1 MAKKK
6 DVTTDNEIF
15 VAQKLAEDELNI
27 NEINKPLE
35 MLDFKSFDNNKDL
48 LDYQQQALINA
59 FRMLVAYFRDFKEN
73 KKEFYAF
80 YQKHYSFAHCDFAK
94 KKLNPLLKSHF
105 KVENHCVSFENFIN
119 RLAFYMA
126 TGSGKTIVIIKL
138 VELLS
143 VAIRMGL
150 IPKKNIMFFSANE
163 HLIKQF
169 EKEIEKY
176 NRNKD
181 YFKQIDFKNLKSV
194 TNKDFHH
201 APKNSFIEK
210 IALFYYRADL
220 MSDEESKENLLN
232 YKDYW
237 DNGENYVILDEAH
250 KGNKTESKRQ
260 AIFSLLSLKG
270 FLFNFSATFTE
281 ESDLITAVYNLS
293 VGEWVKLGYGKE
305 SVLLKKNNLNAFKEL
320 KDLNDREKEIALLK
334 ALLLLGM
341 QKRHQ
346 TEGYFYDPLMLVFT
360 HSVNVKNSDAEIFFK
375 TLARVIENDDGSDFL
390 KAKDDLLEELKNP
403 EFLFSD
409 DKDKGYKV
417 NVFKESL
424 KSMDFK
430 GLKEE
435 VFYASNGHI
444 EVIINPKNNQE
455 IAFKLNTSDKVFCL
469 IRIGD
474 ITEWICEK
482 LKSVKVVSKNLSFK
496 EESYFSQI
504 DKSSINILVGS
515 RTFDTGWDSTRPS
528 VILFLNIGLDD
539 DAKKL
544 VKQSFGRGV
553 RIESVKNQRQ
563 RLAYLDIDEAIK
575 KDLKPNAAMLET
587 LFVIPTNHAS
597 LEAILKIQKESENK
611 GENRG
616 SWREIK
622 LEKTPIK
629 HALFVPCYRKE
640 QTNALKISPSASF
653 KMSEKN
659 FKDLKEY
666 FHLMSE
672 KHFILKHEIYD
683 PKDYTLLKEMIQT
696 AHFKKVPT
704 WHYKDLDHM
713 ISEIKGKKGYTLLK
727 DLIQTAHFKKVST
740 WHYKDL
746 DHMISEI
753 KGKLYP
759 NQKVPKD
766 EFNAL
771 DSEKIVHFKR
781 IKVRADKKEE
791 LIQTIQEVKEYAPL
805 DKETLRI
812 KIAQGEIDP
821 YDTEKHKQDKTFKVD
836 EAELLK
842 LKEHYYTPLI
852 KAKNCDWLKHVVKV
866 ESESDFLEELLKI
879 VETLQENYDFWAFSK
894 IDEHLDNLFIPYF
907 NNAAERKFF
916 PDFIFWL
923 QKGGTQIICFIDP
936 KGSKHTDYEHKADA
950 YQLFK
955 DKIFNPKN
963 DPNLKIKVVLKF
975 YGDKDDVGERYR
987 DDWIKE
993 GELKDFFLKQLA

>member
-6 DVTTDNEIF
+6 DLTTDNEIF
-15 VAQKLAEDELNI
+15 VAQKLAEEELNTNKI
-27 NEINKPLE
+27 NEPLE
-35 MLDFKSFDNNKDL
+35 MLDFKSFDNNKEL

-80 YQKHYSFAHCDFAK
+80 YQDHYSFANCDFAK

-105 KVENHCVSFENFIN
+105 KVENGCVKFENFIN

-138 VELLS
+138 VELLN

-163 HLIKQF
+163 NLIKQF

-176 NRNKD
+176 NRGKD

-194 TNKDFHH
+194 TNKDFYH

-210 IALFYYRADL
+210 ITLFYYRADL
-220 MSDEESKENLLN
+220 MNDEESKENLLN

-320 KDLNDREKEIALLK
+320 KDLNDREKETALLK

-341 QKRHQ
+341 QKRYK

-360 HSVNVKNSDAEIFFK
+360 HSVNVK

-390 KAKDDLLEELKNP
+390 KAKEDLLEELKNP

-409 DKDKGYKV
+409 GKDQKYKV
-417 NVFKESL
+417 EVFKEGL

-469 IRIGD
+469 IKIGD
-474 ITEWICEK
+474 ITEWIHEK

-504 DKSSINILVGS
+504 DRSSINILVGS
-515 RTFDTGWDSTRPS
+515 RTFETGWDSIRPS

-563 RLAYLDIDEAIK
+563 RLAYLDIDKAVK
-575 KDLKPNAAMLET
+575 KALKPNAAMLET

-597 LEAILKIQKESENK
+597 LEAILKFQKESENK

-616 SWREIK
+616 AWREIK
-622 LEKTPIK
+622 LEKTRIE

-640 QTNALKISPSASF
+640 QTSITELPENASF
-653 KMSEKN
+653 KMSGEN

-672 KHFILKHEIYD
+672 KHFILKHEIYN

-696 AHFKKVPT
+696 AHFKKV
-704 WHYKDLDHM
+704 
-713 ISEIKGKKGYTLLK
+713 
-727 DLIQTAHFKKVST
+727 ST

-746 DHMISEI
+746 DYMISEI

-781 IKVRADKKEE
+781 VKVKADKKEA
-791 LIQTIQEVKEYAPL
+791 LMKAIQEVKEYVPL
-805 DKETLRI
+805 DKETLRM

-821 YDTEKHKQDKTFKVD
+821 YDTDKHKQNRTFKVGD
-836 EAELLK
+836 AELLK

-866 ESESDFLEELLKI
+866 KSESDFLEELLKI
-879 VETLQENYDFWAFSK
+879 TETLQENYDFWAFSK
-894 IDEHLDNLFIPYF
+894 IDEHLDNLFIPYID
-907 NNAAERKFF
+907 NGATERKFF

-955 DKIFNPKN
+955 DKIFNPKD
-963 DPNLKIKVVLKF
+963 DPHFKIKVVLKF
-975 YGDKDDVGERYR
+975 YGNKDDVGERYR

>member
-6 DVTTDNEIF
+6 QEVRNNEIF
-15 VAQKLAEDELNI
+15 VAQKLAEEELDT
-27 NEINKPLE
+27 NEVNEPLE
-35 MLDFKSFDNNKDL
+35 MLDFKSFDNDKEL

-80 YQKHYSFAHCDFAK
+80 YQKHYSFANCDFAK

-105 KVENHCVSFENFIN
+105 KVENHCVRFENFIN

-181 YFKQIDFKNLKSV
+181 YAKQIDFKNLKSV

-201 APKNSFIEK
+201 ASKDFFQK
-210 IALFYYRADL
+210 IVLFYYRADL
-220 MSDEESKENLLN
+220 MNDEESKENLLN

-237 DNGENYVILDEAH
+237 DNGENYVILDEVH
-250 KGNKTESKRQ
+250 KGNKSESKRQ

-341 QKRHQ
+341 QKRYK
-346 TEGYFYDPLMLVFT
+346 TEGYFHDPLMLVFT
-360 HSVNVKNSDAEIFFK
+360 HSVNVENSDAEIFFK

-390 KAKDDLLEELKNP
+390 KAKEDLLEELKEP

-409 DKDKGYKV
+409 GKDKDYKV
-417 NVFKESL
+417 KVFKESL

-430 GLKEE
+430 GLKEA

-474 ITEWICEK
+474 ITEWIREK

-515 RTFDTGWDSTRPS
+515 RAFDTGWDSTRPS

-575 KDLKPNAAMLET
+575 EKLKPNAAMLET

-597 LEAILKIQKESENK
+597 LEAILKFQKESENK

-672 KHFILKHEIYD
+672 KHFILKHEIYN
-683 PKDYTLLKEMIQT
+683 PKDYALLKEM
-696 AHFKKVPT
+696 
-704 WHYKDLDHM
+704 
-713 ISEIKGKKGYTLLK
+713 
-727 DLIQTAHFKKVST
+727 IQTAHFKKVST

-746 DHMISEI
+746 DYMISEI

-771 DSEKIVHFKR
+771 DNEKIVHFKR
-781 IKVRADKKEE
+781 VKVRADKKEK

-805 DKETLRI
+805 DKETLRK
-812 KIAQGEIDP
+812 KIAQGEIDI
-821 YDTEKHKQDKTFKVD
+821 DNIEKHKQDKTFKVD

-866 ESESDFLEELLKI
+866 KSESDFLEELLKI
-879 VETLQENYDFWAFSK
+879 AETLQENYDFWAFSK
-894 IDEHLDNLFIPYF
+894 IDEHLDNLFIPYID
-907 NNAAERKFF
+907 NGATERKFF

-923 QKGGTQIICFIDP
+923 EKGGTQIICFIDP

-955 DKIFNPKN
+955 DKVFSSKD
-963 DPNLKIKVVLKF
+963 DPNFKIKVVLKF
-975 YGDKDDVGERYR
+975 YGNKDDVGERYR

>member
-6 DVTTDNEIF
+6 DLTTDNEIF
-15 VAQKLAEDELNI
+15 VAQKLAEEELNT
-27 NEINKPLE
+27 NEINEPLE
-35 MLDFKSFDNNKDL
+35 RLDFKSFDSNKEL

-59 FRMLVAYFRDFKEN
+59 FRMLTAYFKDFKGS

-80 YQKHYSFAHCDFAK
+80 YQKHYSFANCDFTK
-94 KKLNPLLKSHF
+94 KKLHPLLKNHF
-105 KVENHCVSFENFIN
+105 KAENHCVSFENFIN

-163 HLIKQF
+163 NLIKQF

-176 NRNKD
+176 NRGKD
-181 YFKQIDFKNLKSV
+181 YSKQIDFKSLKSV
-194 TNKDFHH
+194 TNKDFHR
-201 APKNSFIEK
+201 APKDFLMEQ

-220 MSDEESKENLLN
+220 MNDEESKENLLN
-232 YKDYW
+232 YRDYW

-250 KGNKTESKRQ
+250 KGNKSESKRQ
-260 AIFSLLSLKG
+260 AIFSPLSLKG

-305 SVLLKKNNLNAFKEL
+305 SVLLKKNNLIAFKEL
-320 KDLNDREKEIALLK
+320 KDLNDREKETALLK
-334 ALLLLGM
+334 ALLLLAM
-341 QKRHQ
+341 QKRYK
-346 TEGYFYDPLMLVFT
+346 TEGYFHDPLMLVFT

-390 KAKDDLLEELKNP
+390 KAKEDLLEELMKP

-417 NVFKESL
+417 QVFKEGL

-455 IAFKLNTSDKVFCL
+455 IAFKLNTSDKIFCL
-469 IRIGD
+469 IKIGD
-474 ITEWICEK
+474 ITEWIYEK

-504 DKSSINILVGS
+504 DESSINILVGS
-515 RTFDTGWDSTRPS
+515 RTFETGWDSTRPS

-539 DAKKL
+539 DAKKF

-563 RLAYLDIDEAIK
+563 RLAYLEIDPSIK
-575 KDLKPNAAMLET
+575 KALKPNAAMLET
-587 LFVIPTNHAS
+587 LFVIATKS
-597 LEAILKIQKESENK
+597 ESVKAILDFKKESENR
-611 GENRG
+611 GEDRG
-616 SWREIK
+616 AWREIK
-622 LEKTPIK
+622 LEETRIEHK
-629 HALFVPCYRKE
+629 LFVPCYRKE
-640 QTNALKISPSASF
+640 QTSISELPESASF
-653 KMSEKN
+653 KMSGEN

-666 FHLMSE
+666 FNLMSE

-683 PKDYTLLKEMIQT
+683 PKDYAQLKNMIQ
-696 AHFKKVPT
+696 K
-704 WHYKDLDHM
+704 
-713 ISEIKGKKGYTLLK
+713 ER
-727 DLIQTAHFKKVST
+727 FKKVST

-746 DHMISEI
+746 DYMISEI

-781 IKVRADKKEE
+781 IKVKASKKEE
-791 LIQTIQEVKEYAPL
+791 LVKKIQEVKEYAPL
-805 DKETLRI
+805 
-812 KIAQGEIDP
+812 G
-821 YDTEKHKQDKTFKVD
+821 KQDKTFEAD
-836 EAELLK
+836 GAELLK

-866 ESESDFLEELLKI
+866 ESEIDFLKELQ
-879 VETLQENYDFWAFSK
+879 ETETIKVLQENYDFWAFSK

-907 NNAAERKFF
+907 NNAAERRFF

-936 KGSKHTDYEHKADA
+936 KGTKISDYQHKADA
-950 YQLFK
+950 YELFK
-955 DKIFNPKN
+955 GKVFTPKDNPHFKIQ
-963 DPNLKIKVVLKF
+963 VVLKF
-975 YGDKDDVGERYR
+975 YGNKDDVGENYK
-987 DDWIKE
+987 DYWIQKDK
-993 GELKDFFLKQLA
+993 LKDFFLTLWPKFIERG

>member
-6 DVTTDNEIF
+6 DLTTDNEIF
-15 VAQKLAEDELNI
+15 VAQKLAEEELNA
-27 NEINKPLE
+27 NEINEPLE
-35 MLDFKSFDNNKDL
+35 MLDFKSFDNNKEL

-59 FRMLVAYFRDFKEN
+59 FRVLVAYFRDFKEN

-80 YQKHYSFAHCDFAK
+80 YQKHYSFANCDFAK

-105 KVENHCVSFENFIN
+105 KVENHCVKFENFIN

-163 HLIKQF
+163 NLIQQF

-176 NRNKD
+176 NRGKD
-181 YFKQIDFKNLKSV
+181 YFKQIDFKSLKSV
-194 TNKDFHH
+194 KNKDFYH
-201 APKNSFIEK
+201 APKDFFIEK

-220 MSDEESKENLLN
+220 MNDEESKENLLS
-232 YKDYW
+232 YKDCW

-260 AIFSLLSLKG
+260 AIFSLLSLRG

-341 QKRHQ
+341 QKRYQ

-390 KAKDDLLEELKNP
+390 KAKEDLLEELKNP

-417 NVFKESL
+417 KVFKEGL

-430 GLKEE
+430 GLKEAI
-435 VFYASNGHI
+435 FYASNGHI

-469 IRIGD
+469 IKIGD

-563 RLAYLDIDEAIK
+563 RLAYLDIDKAIK
-575 KDLKPNAAMLET
+575 DSLKPNAAMLET
-587 LFVIPTNHAS
+587 LFVIATKS
-597 LEAILKIQKESENK
+597 ESVKAILDLKEESSDP
-611 GENRG
+611 
-616 SWREIK
+616 SWCEVE
-622 LEKTPIK
+622 LEKTPIE

-640 QTNALKISPSASF
+640 QTNALKIPPSASF

-672 KHFILKHEIYD
+672 KHFILKHEIYN
-683 PKDYTLLKEMIQT
+683 PKDYE
-696 AHFKKVPT
+696 
-704 WHYKDLDHM
+704 
-713 ISEIKGKKGYTLLK
+713 LLK
-727 DLIQTAHFKKVST
+727 DLIQTKRFEIELN

-746 DHMISEI
+746 DYMISEI

-766 EFNAL
+766 EFNTL

-781 IKVRADKKEE
+781 VKVRADKKEK

-805 DKETLRI
+805 DKETLI
-812 KIAQGEIDP
+812 KKIAQGEINP
-821 YDTEKHKQDKTFKVD
+821 YDTEKHKQDRTFKVD

-866 ESESDFLEELLKI
+866 KSESDFLEELLKI
-879 VETLQENYDFWAFSK
+879 TETLQENYDFWAFSK

-907 NNAAERKFF
+907 NSATERKFF

-923 QKGGTQIICFIDP
+923 QKSGTQIICFIDP
-936 KGSKHTDYEHKADA
+936 KGTEHTSSLRKA
-950 YQLFK
+950 YWYKKLFK

-975 YGDKDDVGERYR
+975 YGDKDKVVEGR
-987 DDWIKE
+987 DLWIKK

>member
-6 DVTTDNEIF
+6 DLTTDNEIF
-15 VAQKLAEDELNI
+15 VAQKLAEDELNA
-27 NEINKPLE
+27 NEINEPLE
-35 MLDFKSFDNNKDL
+35 MLDFKSFDSNKEL

-59 FRMLVAYFRDFKEN
+59 FRVLVAYFRDFKEN

-80 YQKHYSFAHCDFAK
+80 YQKHYAFANCDFAK

-105 KVENHCVSFENFIN
+105 KVENHCVRFENFIN

-143 VAIRMGL
+143 VAIKMGL
-150 IPKKNIMFFSANE
+150 IPKKNIMFFSASE

-176 NRNKD
+176 NRGKD
-181 YFKQIDFKNLKSV
+181 YFKQIDFKSLKSV

-201 APKNSFIEK
+201 APKGSFIEK
-210 IALFYYRADL
+210 IALFYYRVDL
-220 MSDEESKENLLN
+220 MNDEESKENLLN

-260 AIFSLLSLKG
+260 AIFSLLSQKG

-341 QKRHQ
+341 QKRYKV
-346 TEGYFYDPLMLVFT
+346 EGYFYDPLMLVFT
-360 HSVNVKNSDAEIFFK
+360 HSVNVENSDAEIFFK

-390 KAKDDLLEELKNP
+390 KAKEDLLEELKAP

-409 DKDKGYKV
+409 GKDQKDKIE
-417 NVFKESL
+417 VFKEGL

-469 IRIGD
+469 IKIGD

-515 RTFDTGWDSTRPS
+515 RTFETGWDSTRPS

-597 LEAILKIQKESENK
+597 LEAILKFQKESENG

-616 SWREIK
+616 SWHEIK

-659 FKDLKEY
+659 FKDLKEH

-672 KHFILKHEIYD
+672 KHFILKHEIYN
-683 PKDYTLLKEMIQT
+683 PKDYE
-696 AHFKKVPT
+696 
-704 WHYKDLDHM
+704 
-713 ISEIKGKKGYTLLK
+713 LLK
-727 DLIQTAHFKKVST
+727 DMIQKEHFKKVST

-746 DHMISEI
+746 DYMISEI

-771 DSEKIVHFKR
+771 DNEKIVHFKR
-781 IKVRADKKEE
+781 VKVKADKKEK
-791 LIQTIQEVKEYAPL
+791 LIQAIQEVKEYAPL
-805 DKETLRI
+805 DKETLRK

-821 YDTEKHKQDKTFKVD
+821 YDTEKHKQDRMFKVGD
-836 EAELLK
+836 AELLK

-866 ESESDFLEELLKI
+866 KSESDFLEELLKI
-879 VETLQENYDFWAFSK
+879 TETLQENYDFWAFSK
-894 IDEHLDNLFIPYF
+894 IDEHLDNLFIPYID
-907 NNAAERKFF
+907 NATERRFF

-950 YQLFK
+950 YQLFE
-955 DKIFNPKN
+955 DKVFNPKD

-993 GELKDFFLKQLA
+993 GELKDFFLDLKD

>member
-6 DVTTDNEIF
+6 DLTSYNEIF
-15 VAQKLAEDELNI
+15 VAQKLAEDELNT
-27 NEINKPLE
+27 NEINEPLE
-35 MLDFKSFDNNKDL
+35 RLDFKSFDNNKEL

-80 YQKHYSFAHCDFAK
+80 YQEHYSFANCDFTN
-94 KKLNPLLKSHF
+94 KKLNYLLKSHF
-105 KVENHCVSFENFIN
+105 KVENQRVSFENFIN

-143 VAIRMGL
+143 VAMGMGL

-163 HLIKQF
+163 NLIKQF

-176 NRNKD
+176 NWGKD
-181 YFKQIDFKNLKSV
+181 FSKQIDFKNLKEI
-194 TNKDFHH
+194 THKDFHH
-201 APKNSFIEK
+201 APKDSVINQ

-220 MSDEESKENLLN
+220 MNDEESKENLLN

-250 KGNKTESKRQ
+250 KGNKSESKRQ

-281 ESDLITAVYNLS
+281 ESDLITSVYNLS

-305 SVLLKKNNLNAFKEL
+305 SVLLKKNNLNAFKDL

-341 QKRHQ
+341 QKRYKI
-346 TEGYFYDPLMLVFT
+346 EGYFYDPLMLVFT
-360 HSVNVKNSDAEIFFK
+360 HSVNVENSDAEIFFK
-375 TLARVIENDDGSDFL
+375 TLARVIENDDESDFS
-390 KAKDDLLEELKNP
+390 KAKEDLLEEIKDP
-403 EFLFSD
+403 EFLFSANK
-409 DKDKGYKV
+409 DKDYKV
-417 NVFKESL
+417 KVFKEGL

-435 VFYASNGHI
+435 IFYANSGHI

-469 IRIGD
+469 IKIGD
-474 ITEWICEK
+474 ITEWIHEK

-504 DKSSINILVGS
+504 DRSSINILVGS
-515 RTFDTGWDSTRPS
+515 RTFETGWDSTRPS

-597 LEAILKIQKESENK
+597 LEAILTIQKESENR

-629 HALFVPCYRKE
+629 HKLFAPCYRKE
-640 QTNALKISPSASF
+640 STSILKIPENASF

-666 FHLMSE
+666 FNLMSE

-683 PKDYTLLKEMIQT
+683 PKDYEELKKMIQ
-696 AHFKKVPT
+696 K
-704 WHYKDLDHM
+704 
-713 ISEIKGKKGYTLLK
+713 E
-727 DLIQTAHFKKVST
+727 HFKKVST

-746 DHMISEI
+746 DYMISEI

-771 DSEKIVHFKR
+771 DNEKIVHFKR
-781 IKVRADKKEE
+781 IKVKADKQEA
-791 LIQTIQEVKEYAPL
+791 LIKTIQEVKEHAPL
-805 DKETLRI
+805 DKERI

-821 YDTEKHKQDKTFKVD
+821 DDTEKHKQDKTFEVD
-836 EAELLK
+836 GAELLK

-852 KAKNCDWLKHVVKV
+852 KAKDCDWLKHVVKV
-866 ESESDFLEELLKI
+866 KSEIDFLQELQDQETTK
-879 VETLQENYDFWAFSK
+879 TLQENYDFWAFSK
-894 IDEHLDNLFIPYF
+894 IDEHLDNLFIPYI
-907 NNAAERKFF
+907 NNVAERRFF

-923 QKGGTQIICFIDP
+923 QKGDTQIICFIDP
-936 KGSKHTDYEHKADA
+936 KGITYADYEHKADA
-950 YQLFK
+950 YKLFK

-963 DPNLKIKVVLKF
+963 NPHFKIKVVLKF
-975 YGDKDDVGERYR
+975 YGDKDRVGDNYR
-987 DDWIKE
+987 DYWIQK
-993 GELKDFFLKQLA
+993 GKLNDFFLTLKD

>member
-6 DVTTDNEIF
+6 DLTTYNEIF
-15 VAQKLAEDELNI
+15 VAQKLAEDELNT
-27 NEINKPLE
+27 NEINEPLE
-35 MLDFKSFDNNKDL
+35 RLDFKSFDNNKEL

-80 YQKHYSFAHCDFAK
+80 YQEHYSFANCDFTN
-94 KKLNPLLKSHF
+94 KKLNHLLKSHF
-105 KVENHCVSFENFIN
+105 KVENQRVSFENFIN

-143 VAIRMGL
+143 VAMGMGL

-163 HLIKQF
+163 NLIKQF

-176 NRNKD
+176 NRGKD
-181 YFKQIDFKNLKSV
+181 FSKQIDFKNLKSI
-194 TNKDFHH
+194 THKDFHR
-201 APKNSFIEK
+201 APKDSVINQ

-220 MSDEESKENLLN
+220 MNDEESKENLLN

-250 KGNKTESKRQ
+250 KGNKSESKRQ

-281 ESDLITAVYNLS
+281 ESDLITSVYNLS

-305 SVLLKKNNLNAFKEL
+305 SVLLKKNNLNAFKDL

-341 QKRHQ
+341 QKRYKI
-346 TEGYFYDPLMLVFT
+346 EGYFHDPLMLVFT
-360 HSVNVKNSDAEIFFK
+360 HSVNVENSDAEIFFK
-375 TLARVIENDDGSDFL
+375 TLARVIENDEESDFS
-390 KAKDDLLEELKNP
+390 KAKEDLLEEIKDL
-403 EFLFSD
+403 EFLFSSNK
-409 DKDKGYKV
+409 DKDYKV
-417 NVFKESL
+417 KVFKRGL

-469 IRIGD
+469 IKIGD

-515 RTFDTGWDSTRPS
+515 RTFETGWDSTRPS

-553 RIESVKNQRQ
+553 RIESLKNQRQ
-563 RLAYLDIDEAIK
+563 RLAYLDIDETTK

-597 LEAILKIQKESENK
+597 LEAILKIQKESENR

-622 LEKTPIK
+622 LEKTPIEHK
-629 HALFVPCYRKE
+629 LFVPCYRKE
-640 QTNALKISPSASF
+640 PTSILKIPENASF

-666 FHLMSE
+666 FNLMSE

-683 PKDYTLLKEMIQT
+683 PKDYATLKDMIQ
-696 AHFKKVPT
+696 K
-704 WHYKDLDHM
+704 
-713 ISEIKGKKGYTLLK
+713 
-727 DLIQTAHFKKVST
+727 AHFKKVST

-746 DHMISEI
+746 DYMIAEI

-771 DSEKIVHFKR
+771 DNEKIVHFKK
-781 IKVRADKKEE
+781 IKVKAHKQEE
-791 LIQTIQEVKEYAPL
+791 LIKTLQEVKEHAPL
-805 DKETLRI
+805 DKETLI
-812 KIAQGEIDP
+812 KKIAQGEIDP

-836 EAELLK
+836 GAELLK

-852 KAKNCDWLKHVVKV
+852 KAKDCDWLKHVVKV
-866 ESESDFLEELLKI
+866 KSEIDFLQELQDQETTK
-879 VETLQENYDFWAFSK
+879 TLQENYDFWAFSK
-894 IDEHLDNLFIPYF
+894 IDEHLDNLFIPYI
-907 NNAAERKFF
+907 NNVAERRFF

-923 QKGGTQIICFIDP
+923 QKSDTQIICFIDP
-936 KGSKHTDYEHKADA
+936 KGIAYADYEHKADA
-950 YQLFK
+950 YKLFK

-963 DPNLKIKVVLKF
+963 DPHFKIKVVLKF
-975 YGDKDDVGERYR
+975 YGNKDKVADGYR
-987 DDWIKE
+987 DYWIQK
-993 GELKDFFLKQLA
+993 GKLNDFFLTLKD

>member
-6 DVTTDNEIF
+6 QEVRNNEIF
-15 VAQKLAEDELNI
+15 VAQKLAEEELNA
-27 NEINKPLE
+27 NEINDPLE
-35 MLDFKSFDNNKDL
+35 MLDFKSFDSNKEL

-80 YQKHYSFAHCDFAK
+80 YQKHYSFANCDFAK
-94 KKLNPLLKSHF
+94 KKLNHLLKSHF
-105 KVENHCVSFENFIN
+105 KVENGCVKFENFIN

-143 VAIRMGL
+143 VAMGMGL

-176 NRNKD
+176 NRSKD
-181 YFKQIDFKNLKSV
+181 YSKQIDFKNLKSV
-194 TNKDFHH
+194 KNKDFYHS
-201 APKNSFIEK
+201 PKDFFQK
-210 IALFYYRADL
+210 IVLFYYRADL

-232 YKDYW
+232 YKDCW

-260 AIFSLLSLKG
+260 AIFSLLSQKG

-281 ESDLITAVYNLS
+281 ESDLITAVYNLN

-305 SVLLKKNNLNAFKEL
+305 SVLLKKNNLSAFKEL

-341 QKRHQ
+341 QKRYK
-346 TEGYFYDPLMLVFT
+346 TEGYFHDPLMLVFT
-360 HSVNVKNSDAEIFFK
+360 HSVNVENSDAEIFFK
-375 TLARVIENDDGSDFL
+375 TLARVIENDDESDFL
-390 KAKDDLLEELKNP
+390 KAKDDLLEELKSP
-403 EFLFSD
+403 EFLFSGNG
-409 DKDKGYKV
+409 DKDYKIK
-417 NVFKESL
+417 VFKESL

-430 GLKEE
+430 GLKEA

-474 ITEWICEK
+474 ITEWIREK

-515 RTFDTGWDSTRPS
+515 RAFDTGWDSTRPS

-587 LFVIPTNHAS
+587 LFVIATKS
-597 LEAILKIQKESENK
+597 ESVKAILDLKEESSDP
-611 GENRG
+611 
-616 SWREIK
+616 SWCEVE
-622 LEKTPIK
+622 LEKTRIE
-629 HALFVPCYRKE
+629 HALFVPCYQEKSIKA
-640 QTNALKISPSASF
+640 TDLGSGSF

-672 KHFILKHEIYD
+672 KHFILKHEIYN
-683 PKDYTLLKEMIQT
+683 PKDYE
-696 AHFKKVPT
+696 
-704 WHYKDLDHM
+704 
-713 ISEIKGKKGYTLLK
+713 LLK
-727 DLIQTAHFKKVST
+727 DLIQTKRFEIELN

-746 DHMISEI
+746 DYMISEI

-771 DSEKIVHFKR
+771 DNEKIVHFKR
-781 IKVRADKKEE
+781 IKVKASKKEK
-791 LIQTIQEVKEYAPL
+791 LIQTIQEMKEYAPL
-805 DKETLRI
+805 DKETLRK

-866 ESESDFLEELLKI
+866 KSESDFLEELLKI
-879 VETLQENYDFWAFSK
+879 TETLQENYDFWAFSK
-894 IDEHLDNLFIPYF
+894 IDEHLDNLFIPYID
-907 NNAAERKFF
+907 NAAERRFF

-987 DDWIKE
+987 DLWIEKGKLE
-993 GELKDFFLKQLA
+993 YFFLDLKD

>member
-6 DVTTDNEIF
+6 DLTTDNEIF
-15 VAQKLAEDELNI
+15 VAQKLAEEELNT
-27 NEINKPLE
+27 NEINEPLE
-35 MLDFKSFDNNKDL
+35 MLDFKSFDNNKEL

-80 YQKHYSFAHCDFAK
+80 YQKHYSFANCDFAK

-105 KVENHCVSFENFIN
+105 KVENHCVRFENFIN

-181 YFKQIDFKNLKSV
+181 YSKQIDFKDLKSV
-194 TNKDFHH
+194 TNKDFYHS
-201 APKNSFIEK
+201 PKDSLMKK

-220 MSDEESKENLLN
+220 MNDEGKENLLN
-232 YKDYW
+232 YKDCW

-260 AIFSLLSLKG
+260 AIFSLLSQKG

-341 QKRHQ
+341 QKRYKI
-346 TEGYFYDPLMLVFT
+346 EGYFHDPLMLVFT
-360 HSVNVKNSDAEIFFK
+360 HSVNVENSDAEIFFK

-390 KAKDDLLEELKNP
+390 KAKDELLEELKEP

-409 DKDKGYKV
+409 DKDKDYKIK
-417 NVFKESL
+417 VFKESL
-424 KSMDFK
+424 NDMDFK

-515 RTFDTGWDSTRPS
+515 RTFDTGWDSTRPN

-563 RLAYLDIDEAIK
+563 RLAYLDIDGAIK
-575 KDLKPNAAMLET
+575 KALKPNAAMLET
-587 LFVIPTNHAS
+587 LFVIATKS
-597 LEAILKIQKESENK
+597 ESVKAILDLKEESSDP
-611 GENRG
+611 
-616 SWREIK
+616 SWCEVE
-622 LEKTPIK
+622 LEKTPIE
-629 HALFVPCYRKE
+629 HALFVPCYQEKSIKATDLE
-640 QTNALKISPSASF
+640 SGSF
-653 KMSEKN
+653 KMSKKN
-659 FKDLKEY
+659 FKNLKEY
-666 FHLMSE
+666 FHFMSE

-683 PKDYTLLKEMIQT
+683 PKDYAVLKDLIQT
-696 AHFKKVPT
+696 KRFEIELN
-704 WHYKDLDHM
+704 WHYKDLD
-713 ISEIKGKKGYTLLK
+713 
-727 DLIQTAHFKKVST
+727 DLISILKKR
-740 WHYKDL
+740 
-746 DHMISEI
+746 
-753 KGKLYP
+753 LYL

-781 IKVRADKKEE
+781 VKVRADKKEK

-805 DKETLRI
+805 DKETLRT
-812 KIAQGEIDP
+812 KIVQGEIDI
-821 YDTEKHKQDKTFKVD
+821 DNIDKHKQDRTFKVD

-866 ESESDFLEELLKI
+866 KSESDFLEELLKI
-879 VETLQENYDFWAFSK
+879 TETLQENYDFWAFSK

-907 NNAAERKFF
+907 NSSTERRFF

-923 QKGGTQIICFIDP
+923 EKGGTQIICFIDP
-936 KGSKHTDYEHKADA
+936 KGTEHTSSLRKA
-950 YQLFK
+950 YWYKKLFK

-975 YGDKDDVGERYR
+975 YGDKDKVVDGYR
-987 DDWIKE
+987 DYWIKK
-993 GELKDFFLKQLA
+993 GELEDFFLTLKA

>member
-6 DVTTDNEIF
+6 DLTTDNEIF
-15 VAQKLAEDELNI
+15 VAQKLAEEELNI
-27 NEINKPLE
+27 NEINDPLE
-35 MLDFKSFDNNKDL
+35 MLDFKSFDNNKEL

-59 FRMLVAYFRDFKEN
+59 FRVLVAYFRDFKEN

-80 YQKHYSFAHCDFAK
+80 YQKHYSFANCDFAK

-143 VAIRMGL
+143 VAMGMGL

-181 YFKQIDFKNLKSV
+181 FSKQIDFKNLKSV
-194 TNKDFHH
+194 THKDFHH
-201 APKNSFIEK
+201 APKNFFQK
-210 IALFYYRADL
+210 IVLFYYRADL

-250 KGNKTESKRQ
+250 KGNKSESKRQ

-305 SVLLKKNNLNAFKEL
+305 SVLLKKNNLNAFKDL

-341 QKRHQ
+341 QKRYKV
-346 TEGYFYDPLMLVFT
+346 EGYFYDPLMLVFT

-390 KAKDDLLEELKNP
+390 KAKEDLLEEIKNP

-417 NVFKESL
+417 KVFKDGL

-435 VFYASNGHI
+435 IFYANNGHI

-469 IRIGD
+469 IKIGD

-515 RTFDTGWDSTRPS
+515 RTFETGWDSTRPS

-563 RLAYLDIDEAIK
+563 RLAYLEIDGAIK
-575 KDLKPNAAMLET
+575 EKLKPNAAMLET
-587 LFVIPTNHAS
+587 LFVIPTNYAS
-597 LEAILKIQKESENK
+597 LEAILKFQKESEN
-611 GENRG
+611 GRERG

-672 KHFILKHEIYD
+672 KHFILKHEIYS
-683 PKDYTLLKEMIQT
+683 PKDYTLLKEMIQE
-696 AHFKKVPT
+696 ARFN
-704 WHYKDLDHM
+704 
-713 ISEIKGKKGYTLLK
+713 
-727 DLIQTAHFKKVST
+727 KVST

-746 DHMISEI
+746 DYMISEI

-781 IKVRADKKEE
+781 IKVKADKKEE
-791 LIQTIQEVKEYAPL
+791 LVKKIQEVKEYAPL

-812 KIAQGEIDP
+812 KIVQGEIDI
-821 YDTEKHKQDKTFKVD
+821 DNIDKHKQDRTFKVD

-866 ESESDFLEELLKI
+866 KSESDFLEELLKI
-879 VETLQENYDFWAFSK
+879 TETLQENYDFWAFSK
-894 IDEHLDNLFIPYF
+894 IDEHLDNLFIPYID
-907 NNAAERKFF
+907 NATERKFF

-923 QKGGTQIICFIDP
+923 QKGDTQIICFIDP

-955 DKIFNPKN
+955 DKVFSSKD

-975 YGDKDDVGERYR
+975 YGDKDEVGDGYR
-987 DDWIKE
+987 DYWIKKGKLE
-993 GELKDFFLKQLA
+993 DFFLTLKA

>member
-6 DVTTDNEIF
+6 DLTTDNEIF
-15 VAQKLAEDELNI
+15 VAQKLAEEELNI
-27 NEINKPLE
+27 NEINDPLE
-35 MLDFKSFDNNKDL
+35 MLDFKSFDSNKEL

-59 FRMLVAYFRDFKEN
+59 FRMLIAYFRDFKEN

-80 YQKHYSFAHCDFAK
+80 YQKHYSFANCDFAK
-94 KKLNPLLKSHF
+94 KKLNPLLKNSF
-105 KVENHCVSFENFIN
+105 KVENGCVKFENFIN

-163 HLIKQF
+163 NLIKQF

-176 NRNKD
+176 NRNKN
-181 YFKQIDFKNLKSV
+181 YSKQIDFKNLKSV
-194 TNKDFHH
+194 TNKDFYHS
-201 APKNSFIEK
+201 PKDFFQK
-210 IALFYYRADL
+210 IVLFYYRADL

-250 KGNKTESKRQ
+250 KGNKSESKRQ

-341 QKRHQ
+341 QKRYQ

-375 TLARVIENDDGSDFL
+375 TLARVIENDDESDFNR
-390 KAKDDLLEELKNP
+390 AKDDLLEELKNP

-409 DKDKGYKV
+409 DKDKDYKV
-417 NVFKESL
+417 KVFKEGL

-435 VFYASNGHI
+435 VFYANNGHI

-575 KDLKPNAAMLET
+575 KVLKPNAAMLET

-597 LEAILKIQKESENK
+597 LEAILKFQKESENK

-653 KMSEKN
+653 KMSAKN

-683 PKDYTLLKEMIQT
+683 PKDYTLLK
-696 AHFKKVPT
+696 
-704 WHYKDLDHM
+704 
-713 ISEIKGKKGYTLLK
+713 

-746 DHMISEI
+746 DYMISEI

-771 DSEKIVHFKR
+771 DNEKIVHFKR
-781 IKVRADKKEE
+781 VKVRADKKEK

-805 DKETLRI
+805 DKERT

-821 YDTEKHKQDKTFKVD
+821 YDTEKHKQDRTFKVD
-836 EAELLK
+836 DAELLK

-866 ESESDFLEELLKI
+866 KSESDFLEELLKI
-879 VETLQENYDFWAFSK
+879 TETLQENYDFWAFSK
-894 IDEHLDNLFIPYF
+894 IDEHLDNLFIPYIGEH
-907 NNAAERKFF
+907 ATERKFF

-923 QKGGTQIICFIDP
+923 QKGDTQIICFIDP

-955 DKIFNPKN
+955 DKVFTPKD
-963 DPNLKIKVVLKF
+963 DPNFKIKVVLKF
-975 YGDKDDVGERYR
+975 YGNKDDVGERYR

>member
-6 DVTTDNEIF
+6 QEVRNNEIF
-15 VAQKLAEDELNI
+15 VAQKLAEEELNT
-27 NEINKPLE
+27 NEINEPLE
-35 MLDFKSFDNNKDL
+35 MLDFKSFDNNKEL

-59 FRMLVAYFRDFKEN
+59 FRMLIAYFRDFKEN

-80 YQKHYSFAHCDFAK
+80 YQKHYSFANCDFAK

-176 NRNKD
+176 NRGKD
-181 YFKQIDFKNLKSV
+181 YFKQIDFKSLKDV
-194 TNKDFHH
+194 TNKDFYH

-220 MSDEESKENLLN
+220 MNDEESKENLLN

-250 KGNKTESKRQ
+250 KGNKSESKRQ

-341 QKRHQ
+341 QKRSK

-360 HSVNVKNSDAEIFFK
+360 HSVNVENSDAEIFFK

-435 VFYASNGHI
+435 VFYANNGHI

-563 RLAYLDIDEAIK
+563 RLAYLEIDEAVK

-597 LEAILKIQKESENK
+597 LEAILKFQKESENK

-640 QTNALKISPSASF
+640 QTNALKIPPSASF

-672 KHFILKHEIYD
+672 KHFILKHEIYN
-683 PKDYTLLKEMIQT
+683 PKDYELLKEM
-696 AHFKKVPT
+696 
-704 WHYKDLDHM
+704 
-713 ISEIKGKKGYTLLK
+713 
-727 DLIQTAHFKKVST
+727 IQTAHFKKVST

-746 DHMISEI
+746 DYMISEI

-771 DSEKIVHFKR
+771 DNEKIVHFKR
-781 IKVRADKKEE
+781 VKVKADKKEK

-805 DKETLRI
+805 DKERI

-821 YDTEKHKQDKTFKVD
+821 YDTEKHKQGRTFKVD
-836 EAELLK
+836 DAELLK

-852 KAKNCDWLKHVVKV
+852 KAKSCDWLKHVVKV
-866 ESESDFLEELLKI
+866 KSESDFLEELLKI
-879 VETLQENYDFWAFSK
+879 TEMLQENYDFWAFSK
-894 IDEHLDNLFIPYF
+894 IDEHLDNLFIPYID
-907 NNAAERKFF
+907 NGTTERKFF

-923 QKGGTQIICFIDP
+923 EKGGTQIICFIDP

-975 YGDKDDVGERYR
+975 YGNKDGVGERYR
-987 DDWIKE
+987 DLWIEKGKLE
-993 GELKDFFLKQLA
+993 YFFLDLNN

>member
-6 DVTTDNEIF
+6 DLTSYNEIF
-15 VAQKLAEDELNI
+15 VAQKLAEEELNT
-27 NEINKPLE
+27 NEINEPLE
-35 MLDFKSFDNNKDL
+35 RLDFKSFDDNKEL

-80 YQKHYSFAHCDFAK
+80 YQEHYPFANCDFTH
-94 KKLNPLLKSHF
+94 KKLNHLLKSHF
-105 KVENHCVSFENFIN
+105 KVKNQRVSFENFIN

-143 VAIRMGL
+143 VAMGMGL

-163 HLIKQF
+163 NLIKQF

-176 NRNKD
+176 NRGKD
-181 YFKQIDFKNLKSV
+181 FSKQIDFKNLKSI
-194 TNKDFHH
+194 THKDFHR
-201 APKNSFIEK
+201 APKGFFEK

-220 MSDEESKENLLN
+220 MNDEESKENLLN

-250 KGNKTESKRQ
+250 KGNKSESKRQ

-281 ESDLITAVYNLS
+281 ESDLITSVYNLS

-305 SVLLKKNNLNAFKEL
+305 SVLLKKNNLNAFKDL

-341 QKRHQ
+341 QKRYKI
-346 TEGYFYDPLMLVFT
+346 EGYFHDPLMLVFT
-360 HSVNVKNSDAEIFFK
+360 HSVNVENSDAEIFFK
-375 TLARVIENDDGSDFL
+375 TLARVIENDDGNDFL
-390 KAKDDLLEELKNP
+390 KAKEDLLEEIKDP

-409 DKDKGYKV
+409 DKDKDYKV
-417 NVFKESL
+417 KVFKEGL

-469 IRIGD
+469 IKIGD

-496 EESYFSQI
+496 EKSYFSQI
-504 DKSSINILVGS
+504 DRSSINILVGS
-515 RTFDTGWDSTRPS
+515 RTFETGWDSTRPS

-563 RLAYLDIDEAIK
+563 RLAYLDIDGAIK

-597 LEAILKIQKESENK
+597 LEAILTIQKESENR
-611 GENRG
+611 GEDRG
-616 SWREIK
+616 SWRKIK
-622 LEKTPIK
+622 LEKTPIE
-629 HALFVPCYRKE
+629 HDLFVPCYRKE
-640 QTNALKISPSASF
+640 PTSILKIPENASF

-666 FHLMSE
+666 FNLMSE

-683 PKDYTLLKEMIQT
+683 PKDYATLKDMIQ
-696 AHFKKVPT
+696 K
-704 WHYKDLDHM
+704 
-713 ISEIKGKKGYTLLK
+713 
-727 DLIQTAHFKKVST
+727 AHFKKVST

-746 DHMISEI
+746 DYMISEI

-771 DSEKIVHFKR
+771 DNEKIVHFKR
-781 IKVRADKKEE
+781 IKVKADKQEA
-791 LIQTIQEVKEYAPL
+791 LIKTIQEVKEHAPL
-805 DKETLRI
+805 DKETLI
-812 KIAQGEIDP
+812 KKIAQGEIDP
-821 YDTEKHKQDKTFKVD
+821 YDADKHKQDKTFKVD
-836 EAELLK
+836 DAELLK

-852 KAKNCDWLKHVVKV
+852 KAKDCDWLKHVVKV
-866 ESESDFLEELLKI
+866 KSEIDFLQELQDQETTK
-879 VETLQENYDFWAFSK
+879 TLQENYDFWAFSK
-894 IDEHLDNLFIPYF
+894 IDEHLDNLFIPYI
-907 NNAAERKFF
+907 NDATERRFF

-923 QKGGTQIICFIDP
+923 QKGDTQIICFIDP
-936 KGSKHTDYEHKADA
+936 KCITYADYEHKADA
-950 YQLFK
+950 YKLFK

-963 DPNLKIKVVLKF
+963 DPYFKIKVVLKF
-975 YGDKDDVGERYR
+975 YGDKDKVGDNYR
-987 DDWIKE
+987 DYWIQK
-993 GELKDFFLKQLA
+993 GKLNDFFLTLKD

>member
-6 DVTTDNEIF
+6 DLTTDNEIF
-15 VAQKLAEDELNI
+15 VAQKLAEEELNT
-27 NEINKPLE
+27 NEINEPLE
-35 MLDFKSFDNNKDL
+35 RLDFKSFDSNKEL

-80 YQKHYSFAHCDFAK
+80 YQKHYSFANCDFAK
-94 KKLNPLLKSHF
+94 KKLNPLLKNSF

-163 HLIKQF
+163 NLIKQF

-176 NRNKD
+176 NRGKD
-181 YFKQIDFKNLKSV
+181 FSKQIDFKSLKSV
-194 TNKDFHH
+194 THKDFYH
-201 APKNSFIEK
+201 APKDFFIEK
-210 IALFYYRADL
+210 ITLFYYRADL

-250 KGNKTESKRQ
+250 KGNKSESKRQ
-260 AIFSLLSLKG
+260 AIFSLLSQKG

-341 QKRHQ
+341 QKRYQ

-360 HSVNVKNSDAEIFFK
+360 HSVNVENSDAEIFFK

-390 KAKDDLLEELKNP
+390 KAKEDLLEELKNP

-409 DKDKGYKV
+409 DKDKDYKV
-417 NVFKESL
+417 KVFKEGL
-424 KSMDFK
+424 KNMDFK

-496 EESYFSQI
+496 EESYFNQI

-515 RTFDTGWDSTRPS
+515 RAFETGWDSTRPS

-575 KDLKPNAAMLET
+575 KDLKPHAAMLET
-587 LFVIPTNHAS
+587 LFVIATKS
-597 LEAILKIQKESENK
+597 ESVKAILDLKEESSDP
-611 GENRG
+611 
-616 SWREIK
+616 SWCEVE
-622 LEKTPIK
+622 LEKTRMK
-629 HALFVPCYRKE
+629 HALFVPCYQEKCIKATDLE
-640 QTNALKISPSASF
+640 SGSF

-672 KHFILKHEIYD
+672 KHFILKHEIYN

-696 AHFKKVPT
+696 AHFKKV
-704 WHYKDLDHM
+704 
-713 ISEIKGKKGYTLLK
+713 
-727 DLIQTAHFKKVST
+727 ST

-746 DHMISEI
+746 DYMISEI

-781 IKVRADKKEE
+781 VKVRADKKEK
-791 LIQTIQEVKEYAPL
+791 LIQTIQEVKEYTPL
-805 DKETLRI
+805 
-812 KIAQGEIDP
+812 
-821 YDTEKHKQDKTFKVD
+821 DTEKHKQDRTFKVD
-836 EAELLK
+836 DAELLK

-866 ESESDFLEELLKI
+866 KSESDFLEELLKI
-879 VETLQENYDFWAFSK
+879 TETLQENYDFWAFSK
-894 IDEHLDNLFIPYF
+894 IDEHLDNLFIPYID
-907 NNAAERKFF
+907 NGATERKFF

-923 QKGGTQIICFIDP
+923 QKGGTQFICFIDP
-936 KGSKHTDYEHKADA
+936 KGSKHTDYEHKAGA
-950 YQLFK
+950 YKLFK
-955 DKIFNPKN
+955 DKVFSPKDN
-963 DPNLKIKVVLKF
+963 PNLKIKVVLKF

>member
-6 DVTTDNEIF
+6 DLTTYNEIF
-15 VAQKLAEDELNI
+15 VAQKLAEDELNT
-27 NEINKPLE
+27 NEINEPLE
-35 MLDFKSFDNNKDL
+35 RLDFKSFDNNKEL

-80 YQKHYSFAHCDFAK
+80 YQEHYSFANCDFTH
-94 KKLNPLLKSHF
+94 KKLNHLLKSHF
-105 KVENHCVSFENFIN
+105 KVENQRVSFENFIN

-143 VAIRMGL
+143 VAIRMDL

-163 HLIKQF
+163 NLIKQF
-169 EKEIEKY
+169 EKEIERY
-176 NRNKD
+176 NRGKD
-181 YFKQIDFKNLKSV
+181 FSKQIDFKNLKKV
-194 TNKDFHH
+194 THKDFHR
-201 APKNSFIEK
+201 APKGFFEK
-210 IALFYYRADL
+210 ITLFYYRADL
-220 MSDEESKENLLN
+220 MNDEESKENLLN

-250 KGNKTESKRQ
+250 KGNKSESKRQ

-305 SVLLKKNNLNAFKEL
+305 SVLLKKNNLSAFKEL

-341 QKRHQ
+341 QKRYKI
-346 TEGYFYDPLMLVFT
+346 EGYFYDPLMLVFT

-375 TLARVIENDDGSDFL
+375 TLARVIENDNGNDFL
-390 KAKDDLLEELKNP
+390 KAKEDLLEELKDL

-409 DKDKGYKV
+409 GKDKDYKV
-417 NVFKESL
+417 KVFKEGL

-469 IRIGD
+469 IKIGD

-515 RTFDTGWDSTRPS
+515 RTFETGWDSTRPS

-563 RLAYLDIDEAIK
+563 RLAYLEIDEAIK
-575 KDLKPNAAMLET
+575 KALKPNAAMLET

-597 LEAILKIQKESENK
+597 LEAILTIQKESENR
-611 GENRG
+611 GESRG
-616 SWREIK
+616 TWREIT

-629 HALFVPCYRKE
+629 HDLFVPCYRKE
-640 QTNALKISPSASF
+640 PTSILELPENASF
-653 KMSEKN
+653 KMSGEN
-659 FKDLKEY
+659 FKDLKEC
-666 FHLMSE
+666 FNLMSE

-683 PKDYTLLKEMIQT
+683 PKDYATLKDMIQK
-696 AHFKKVPT
+696 ARV
-704 WHYKDLDHM
+704 
-713 ISEIKGKKGYTLLK
+713 
-727 DLIQTAHFKKVST
+727 KKVST

-746 DHMISEI
+746 DYMISEI

-781 IKVRADKKEE
+781 IKVKADKKEE
-791 LIQTIQEVKEYAPL
+791 LVKTIQEVKEYVPL
-805 DKETLRI
+805 DKETLI
-812 KIAQGEIDP
+812 KKITQGEIDP
-821 YDTEKHKQDKTFKVD
+821 YDAEKHKQNKTFEVD
-836 EAELLK
+836 GAELLK

-852 KAKNCDWLKHVVKV
+852 KAKDCDWLKHVVKV
-866 ESESDFLEELLKI
+866 KSEIDFLQELQ
-879 VETLQENYDFWAFSK
+879 ETETIKVLQENYDFWAFSK
-894 IDEHLDNLFIPYF
+894 IDEHLDNLFIPYI
-907 NNAAERKFF
+907 NDATERRFF

-923 QKGGTQIICFIDP
+923 EKGGTQIICFIDP
-936 KGSKHTDYEHKADA
+936 KGITYADYEHKADA
-950 YQLFK
+950 YKLFK

-963 DPNLKIKVVLKF
+963 DPHFKIKVVLKF
-975 YGDKDDVGERYR
+975 YGDKDRVGDNYR
-987 DDWIKE
+987 DYWIQK
-993 GELKDFFLKQLA
+993 GKLNDFFLTLKD

>member
-6 DVTTDNEIF
+6 DLTTDNEIF
-15 VAQKLAEDELNI
+15 VAQKLAEEELNA
-27 NEINKPLE
+27 NEINEPLE
-35 MLDFKSFDNNKDL
+35 MLDFKSFDNNKEL

-59 FRMLVAYFRDFKEN
+59 FRMLIAYFRDFKEN

-80 YQKHYSFAHCDFAK
+80 YQKHYSFANCDFAK
-94 KKLNPLLKSHF
+94 KKLNHLLKSHF
-105 KVENHCVSFENFIN
+105 KAENNCVKFENFIN

-181 YFKQIDFKNLKSV
+181 YSKQIDFKSLKSV
-194 TNKDFHH
+194 TNKDFYH
-201 APKNSFIEK
+201 APKDFLMKK
-210 IALFYYRADL
+210 IVLFYYRADL
-220 MSDEESKENLLN
+220 MNDEESKENLLN
-232 YKDYW
+232 YKNHW

-250 KGNKTESKRQ
+250 KGNKSESKRQ

-305 SVLLKKNNLNAFKEL
+305 SVLLKKNNLNAFKDL

-341 QKRHQ
+341 QKRYQ

-375 TLARVIENDDGSDFL
+375 TLARVIENGDGSDFL
-390 KAKDDLLEELKNP
+390 KAKEDLLEELKNP

-409 DKDKGYKV
+409 DKDKEKEYKIK
-417 NVFKESL
+417 VFKESL
-424 KSMDFK
+424 NDMDFK

-435 VFYASNGHI
+435 VFYANNGHI

-455 IAFKLNTSDKVFCL
+455 IAFKLNTSNKIFCL
-469 IRIGD
+469 IKIGD

-515 RTFDTGWDSTRPS
+515 RTFETGWDSTRPS

-563 RLAYLDIDEAIK
+563 RLAYLDIDGAIK
-575 KDLKPNAAMLET
+575 KDLKPHAAMLET
-587 LFVIPTNHAS
+587 LFVIATKS
-597 LEAILKIQKESENK
+597 ESVKAILDLKEESSDP
-611 GENRG
+611 
-616 SWREIK
+616 SWCEVE
-622 LEKTPIK
+622 LEKTPIE

-640 QTNALKISPSASF
+640 QTSITELPESASF

-672 KHFILKHEIYD
+672 KHFILKHEIYN
-683 PKDYTLLKEMIQT
+683 PKDYKLLKEMIQT
-696 AHFKKVPT
+696 KRFEIELN
-704 WHYKDLDHM
+704 WHYKDLD
-713 ISEIKGKKGYTLLK
+713 
-727 DLIQTAHFKKVST
+727 DLISILKKR
-740 WHYKDL
+740 
-746 DHMISEI
+746 
-753 KGKLYP
+753 LYL

-781 IKVRADKKEE
+781 VKVKADKKEE
-791 LIQTIQEVKEYAPL
+791 LVKKIQEVEEYAPL
-805 DKETLRI
+805 DRETLRI

-821 YDTEKHKQDKTFKVD
+821 YDTEKHKQDRTFKVD
-836 EAELLK
+836 GAELLK

-866 ESESDFLEELLKI
+866 KSESDFLEELLKI
-879 VETLQENYDFWAFSK
+879 TETLQENYDFWAFSK
-894 IDEHLDNLFIPYF
+894 IDEHLDNLFIPYID
-907 NNAAERKFF
+907 NATERRFF

-923 QKGGTQIICFIDP
+923 EKGGTQIICFIDP

-950 YQLFK
+950 YKLFK

-963 DPNLKIKVVLKF
+963 DPNFKIKVVLKF
-975 YGDKDDVGERYR
+975 YGDKDEVADGYR
-987 DDWIKE
+987 DYWIKKGKLE
-993 GELKDFFLKQLA
+993 DFFLTLIA

>member
-6 DVTTDNEIF
+6 DLTTYNEIF
-15 VAQKLAEDELNI
+15 VAQKLAEDELNT
-27 NEINKPLE
+27 NEINEPLE
-35 MLDFKSFDNNKDL
+35 RLDFKSFDSNKEL

-59 FRMLVAYFRDFKEN
+59 FRVLVAYFRDFKES

-80 YQKHYSFAHCDFAK
+80 YQKHYSFANCDFAK
-94 KKLNPLLKSHF
+94 KKLNHLLKSHF

-143 VAIRMGL
+143 VAMGMGL

-163 HLIKQF
+163 NLIKQF

-176 NRNKD
+176 NRGKD
-181 YFKQIDFKNLKSV
+181 FSKQIDFKNLKEV
-194 TNKDFHH
+194 TNTDFHRAPKDF
-201 APKNSFIEK
+201 FIK
-210 IALFYYRADL
+210 QIALFYYRADL
-220 MSDEESKENLLN
+220 MNDEESKENLLN

-250 KGNKTESKRQ
+250 KGNKSESKRQ

-281 ESDLITAVYNLS
+281 ESDLITSVYNLS

-341 QKRHQ
+341 QKRYKI
-346 TEGYFYDPLMLVFT
+346 EGYFHDPLMLVFT
-360 HSVNVKNSDAEIFFK
+360 HSVNIKNSDAEIFFK
-375 TLARVIENDDGSDFL
+375 TLARVIENDDESDFV
-390 KAKDDLLEELKNP
+390 KAKEDLLEELKNP

-409 DKDKGYKV
+409 GKDKEKEYKIK
-417 NVFKESL
+417 VFKESL

-469 IRIGD
+469 IKIGD

-563 RLAYLDIDEAIK
+563 RLAYLEIDEAIK
-575 KDLKPNAAMLET
+575 DRLKPNAAMLET
-587 LFVIPTNHAS
+587 LFVIPTNYAS
-597 LEAILKIQKESENK
+597 LEAILKFQKESENG

-622 LEKTPIK
+622 LEKTPMK

-672 KHFILKHEIYD
+672 KHFILKHEIYN
-683 PKDYTLLKEMIQT
+683 PKDYTLLKDM
-696 AHFKKVPT
+696 
-704 WHYKDLDHM
+704 
-713 ISEIKGKKGYTLLK
+713 
-727 DLIQTAHFKKVST
+727 IQTAHFKKVST

-746 DHMISEI
+746 DYMISEI

-781 IKVRADKKEE
+781 IKVRADKKEK

-805 DKETLRI
+805 DKERT
-812 KIAQGEIDP
+812 KIAQGEIDINNI
-821 YDTEKHKQDKTFKVD
+821 DKHKQDRTFKVD
-836 EAELLK
+836 DAELLK

-866 ESESDFLEELLKI
+866 KSESDFLEELLKI
-879 VETLQENYDFWAFSK
+879 TETLQENYDFWAFSK
-894 IDEHLDNLFIPYF
+894 IDEHLDNLFIPYID
-907 NNAAERKFF
+907 NGATERKFF

-923 QKGGTQIICFIDP
+923 QKGNTQIICFIDP

-950 YQLFK
+950 YKLFK

-963 DPNLKIKVVLKF
+963 DPNFKIKVVLKF

-993 GELKDFFLKQLA
+993 GKLEDFFLTLIA

>member
-6 DVTTDNEIF
+6 DLTSYNEIF
-15 VAQKLAEDELNI
+15 VAQKLAEEKLNT
-27 NEINKPLE
+27 NEINEPLE
-35 MLDFKSFDNNKDL
+35 RLDFKSFDDNKEL

-80 YQKHYSFAHCDFAK
+80 YQKHYSFANCDFAK

-105 KVENHCVSFENFIN
+105 KVENHCVRFENFIN

-150 IPKKNIMFFSANE
+150 IPRKNIMFFSANE

-181 YFKQIDFKNLKSV
+181 YFKQIDFKSLKDV

-201 APKNSFIEK
+201 APKDSFIEK

-220 MSDEESKENLLN
+220 MNDEESKENLLN

-341 QKRHQ
+341 QKRHK

-360 HSVNVKNSDAEIFFK
+360 HSVNVENSDAEIFFK
-375 TLARVIENDDGSDFL
+375 TLARVIENDDGNDFL
-390 KAKDDLLEELKNP
+390 KAKEDLLEELKNP

-409 DKDKGYKV
+409 GKDKDYKLK
-417 NVFKESL
+417 VFKEGL

-482 LKSVKVVSKNLSFK
+482 LKSVKVASKNLSFK

-563 RLAYLDIDEAIK
+563 RLAYLEIDEAIK

-587 LFVIPTNHAS
+587 LFVIATKS
-597 LEAILKIQKESENK
+597 ESVKAILDLKEESSDP
-611 GENRG
+611 
-616 SWREIK
+616 SWCEVE
-622 LEKTPIK
+622 LEKTPIE
-629 HALFVPCYRKE
+629 HDLFVPCYKE
-640 QTNALKISPSASF
+640 KSIKATDLQSGSF
-653 KMSEKN
+653 KMSAKN

-672 KHFILKHEIYD
+672 KHFILKHEIYN
-683 PKDYTLLKEMIQT
+683 PKDY
-696 AHFKKVPT
+696 A
-704 WHYKDLDHM
+704 
-713 ISEIKGKKGYTLLK
+713 LLK
-727 DLIQTAHFKKVST
+727 DLIQTKRFEIELN

-746 DHMISEI
+746 DELISI
-753 KGKLYP
+753 LKKRLYF

-771 DSEKIVHFKR
+771 DDEKIVHFKR
-781 IKVRADKKEE
+781 VKVRADKKEK

-805 DKETLRI
+805 DKETLRT

-821 YDTEKHKQDKTFKVD
+821 YDTEKHKQDRTFKVGD
-836 EAELLK
+836 AELLK

-866 ESESDFLEELLKI
+866 ESEIDFLKELQKTETI
-879 VETLQENYDFWAFSK
+879 KTLQENYDFWAFSK
-894 IDEHLDNLFIPYF
+894 IDEHLDNLFIPYIDG
-907 NNAAERKFF
+907 AAERRFF

-923 QKGGTQIICFIDP
+923 QKGDTQIICFIDP
-936 KGSKHTDYEHKADA
+936 KGTIISSYDRKADA
-950 YQLFK
+950 YKLFK
-955 DKIFNPKN
+955 NKIFNPKN
-963 DPNLKIKVVLKF
+963 DPHRKIKKIKVVLKF
-975 YGDKDDVGERYR
+975 YGDKDRVGDDYR
-987 DDWIKE
+987 DYWIQK
-993 GELKDFFLKQLA
+993 GKLKDFFLTLIA

>member
-6 DVTTDNEIF
+6 DLTSYNEIF
-15 VAQKLAEDELNI
+15 VAQKLAEEELNT
-27 NEINKPLE
+27 NEINEPLE
-35 MLDFKSFDNNKDL
+35 RLDFKSFDNNKEL

-80 YQKHYSFAHCDFAK
+80 YQEHYSFANCDFTN

-105 KVENHCVSFENFIN
+105 KVENQRVSFENFIN

-143 VAIRMGL
+143 VAMGMGL

-163 HLIKQF
+163 NLIKQF

-176 NRNKD
+176 NRGKD
-181 YFKQIDFKNLKSV
+181 FSKQIDFKNLKEI
-194 TNKDFHH
+194 THQDFHRAPKDF
-201 APKNSFIEK
+201 FEK

-220 MSDEESKENLLN
+220 MNDEESKENLLN

-250 KGNKTESKRQ
+250 KGNKSESKRQ

-281 ESDLITAVYNLS
+281 ESDLITSVYNLS

-305 SVLLKKNNLNAFKEL
+305 SVLLKKNNLNAFKDS

-341 QKRHQ
+341 QKRYK
-346 TEGYFYDPLMLVFT
+346 TEGYFHDPLMLVFT
-360 HSVNVKNSDAEIFFK
+360 HSVNVENSDAEIFFK
-375 TLARVIENDDGSDFL
+375 TLARVIENDNGNDFL
-390 KAKDDLLEELKNP
+390 KAKEDLLEEIKDL
-403 EFLFSD
+403 EFLFSANK
-409 DKDKGYKV
+409 DKDYKV
-417 NVFKESL
+417 KVFKEGL

-435 VFYASNGHI
+435 IFYASNGHI

-469 IRIGD
+469 IKIGD

-504 DKSSINILVGS
+504 DRSSINILVGS
-515 RTFDTGWDSTRPS
+515 RTFETGWDSTRPS
-528 VILFLNIGLDD
+528 MILFLNIGLDD

-553 RIESVKNQRQ
+553 RIESLKNQRQ

-575 KDLKPNAAMLET
+575 ESLKPNAAMLET

-597 LEAILKIQKESENK
+597 LEAILKIQKESENG
-611 GENRG
+611 GESRG
-616 SWREIK
+616 SWREIT

-629 HALFVPCYRKE
+629 HDLFVPCYRKE
-640 QTNALKISPSASF
+640 PTSILKIPESASF

-666 FHLMSE
+666 FNLMSE

-683 PKDYTLLKEMIQT
+683 PKDYATLKDMIQ
-696 AHFKKVPT
+696 K
-704 WHYKDLDHM
+704 
-713 ISEIKGKKGYTLLK
+713 
-727 DLIQTAHFKKVST
+727 AHFKKVST

-746 DHMISEI
+746 DYMISEI

-759 NQKVPKD
+759 NKKVPKN

-771 DSEKIVHFKR
+771 DNEKIVHFKK
-781 IKVRADKKEE
+781 IKVKADKQEA
-791 LIQTIQEVKEYAPL
+791 LIKTIQEVKEHAPL

-821 YDTEKHKQDKTFKVD
+821 YDADKHKQNKTFKVGD
-836 EAELLK
+836 AELLK

-852 KAKNCDWLKHVVKV
+852 KAKDCDWLKHVVKV
-866 ESESDFLEELLKI
+866 KSEIDFLQELQDQETTK
-879 VETLQENYDFWAFSK
+879 TLQENYDFWAFSK
-894 IDEHLDNLFIPYF
+894 IDEYLDNLFIPYI
-907 NNAAERKFF
+907 NNVAERRFF

-923 QKGGTQIICFIDP
+923 QKGDTQIICFIDP
-936 KGSKHTDYEHKADA
+936 KGITYADYEHKADA
-950 YQLFK
+950 YKLFK
-955 DKIFNPKN
+955 NKIFNPKN
-963 DPNLKIKVVLKF
+963 DPHFKIKVVLKF
-975 YGDKDDVGERYR
+975 YGDKDRVGDNYR
-987 DDWIKE
+987 DYWIQK
-993 GELKDFFLKQLA
+993 GKLNDFFLTLKD

>member
-6 DVTTDNEIF
+6 QEVRNNEIF
-15 VAQKLAEDELNI
+15 VAQKLAEEELNA
-27 NEINKPLE
+27 NEINDPLE
-35 MLDFKSFDNNKDL
+35 MLDFKSFDSNKEL

-80 YQKHYSFAHCDFAK
+80 YQKHYSFANCDFAK

-163 HLIKQF
+163 NLIKQF

-181 YFKQIDFKNLKSV
+181 YSKQIDFKNLKSV

-201 APKNSFIEK
+201 APKGSFIEK

-220 MSDEESKENLLN
+220 MNDEGKENLLN

-260 AIFSLLSLKG
+260 AIFSLLSQKG

-341 QKRHQ
+341 QKRYKV
-346 TEGYFYDPLMLVFT
+346 EGYFYDPLMLVFT

-409 DKDKGYKV
+409 GKDQKYKV
-417 NVFKESL
+417 EVFKEGL
-424 KSMDFK
+424 KGMDFK
-430 GLKEE
+430 GLKEA

-563 RLAYLDIDEAIK
+563 RLAYLEIDEAIK
-575 KDLKPNAAMLET
+575 EKLKPNAAMLET
-587 LFVIPTNHAS
+587 LFVIPTNYAS
-597 LEAILKIQKESENK
+597 LEAILKFQKESENK

-672 KHFILKHEIYD
+672 KHFILKHEIYN
-683 PKDYTLLKEMIQT
+683 PKD
-696 AHFKKVPT
+696 
-704 WHYKDLDHM
+704 
-713 ISEIKGKKGYTLLK
+713 YTLLK

-746 DHMISEI
+746 DYMISEI

-781 IKVRADKKEE
+781 VKVKADKKEE
-791 LIQTIQEVKEYAPL
+791 LVKTIQEVKEYAPL
-805 DKETLRI
+805 DK
-812 KIAQGEIDP
+812 D
-821 YDTEKHKQDKTFKVD
+821 KHKQDRTFKVD
-836 EAELLK
+836 DAELLK

-866 ESESDFLEELLKI
+866 KSESDFLEELLKI
-879 VETLQENYDFWAFSK
+879 TETLQENYDFWAFSK
-894 IDEHLDNLFIPYF
+894 IDEHLDNLFIPYID
-907 NNAAERKFF
+907 NGAAERHFF

-975 YGDKDDVGERYR
+975 YGDKDGVGERYR

>member
-6 DVTTDNEIF
+6 QEVRNNEIF
-15 VAQKLAEDELNI
+15 VAQKLAEEELNI
-27 NEINKPLE
+27 NEINEPLE
-35 MLDFKSFDNNKDL
+35 MLDFKSFDNNKEL

-59 FRMLVAYFRDFKEN
+59 FRMLIAYFRDFKEN

-80 YQKHYSFAHCDFAK
+80 YQKHYSFANCDFAK

-169 EKEIEKY
+169 KKEIEKY

-181 YFKQIDFKNLKSV
+181 YFKQIDFKSLKSV
-194 TNKDFHH
+194 TNKDFYR
-201 APKNSFIEK
+201 APKGSFIEK

-220 MSDEESKENLLN
+220 MNDEESKENLLN
-232 YKDYW
+232 YKDFW

-341 QKRHQ
+341 QKRYQ

-375 TLARVIENDDGSDFL
+375 TLARVIENDNEGGFS

-409 DKDKGYKV
+409 DKDQKYQKYKIEVFEEGLKG
-417 NVFKESL
+417 
-424 KSMDFK
+424 MDFK

-469 IRIGD
+469 IKIGD

-587 LFVIPTNHAS
+587 LFVIPTNYAS
-597 LEAILKIQKESENK
+597 LEAILKFQKESENR

-622 LEKTPIK
+622 LEKTPMK
-629 HALFVPCYRKE
+629 HALFVPCYQEKSIKA
-640 QTNALKISPSASF
+640 TDLGSGSF

-672 KHFILKHEIYD
+672 KHFILKHEFYN
-683 PKDYTLLKEMIQT
+683 PKDYELLKEMIQKEC
-696 AHFKKVPT
+696 FEIELN
-704 WHYKDLDHM
+704 WHYKDLD
-713 ISEIKGKKGYTLLK
+713 
-727 DLIQTAHFKKVST
+727 DLISILKKR
-740 WHYKDL
+740 
-746 DHMISEI
+746 
-753 KGKLYP
+753 LYL

-771 DSEKIVHFKR
+771 DDEKIVHFKR
-781 IKVRADKKEE
+781 IKIKAGKKEE
-791 LIQTIQEVKEYAPL
+791 LMKAIQEVKEYAPL
-805 DKETLRI
+805 DKETLKM
-812 KIAQGEIDP
+812 KIAQGEIDI
-821 YDTEKHKQDKTFKVD
+821 DNIEKHKQDRTFKVD
-836 EAELLK
+836 DAELLK

-852 KAKNCDWLKHVVKV
+852 KAKNCDWLKHVVRV
-866 ESESDFLEELLKI
+866 ESEIDFLKELQKTETI
-879 VETLQENYDFWAFSK
+879 KTLQENYDFWAFSK

-907 NNAAERKFF
+907 NGATERKFF

-936 KGSKHTDYEHKADA
+936 KGIEHTSSQRKAVW
-950 YQLFK
+950 YKKLFK
-955 DKIFNPKN
+955 DKVFNPKN
-963 DPNLKIKVVLKF
+963 NPNLKIKVVLKF
-975 YGDKDDVGERYR
+975 YGDKDKVVEGR
-987 DDWIKE
+987 DYWIKKGKLE
-993 GELKDFFLKQLA
+993 YFFLDLKD

>member
-6 DVTTDNEIF
+6 DLTTHNEIF
-15 VAQKLAEDELNI
+15 VAQKLAEEELNI
-27 NEINKPLE
+27 NEINDPLE
-35 MLDFKSFDNNKDL
+35 MLDFKSFDSNKEL

-59 FRMLVAYFRDFKEN
+59 FRMLTAYSRDFKEN

-80 YQKHYSFAHCDFAK
+80 YQKHYSFANCDFAK
-94 KKLNPLLKSHF
+94 KKLHPLLKSHF

-176 NRNKD
+176 NRGKD
-181 YFKQIDFKNLKSV
+181 YFKQIDFKSLKSV
-194 TNKDFHH
+194 TNKDFYH

-220 MSDEESKENLLN
+220 MNDEESKENLLN

-250 KGNKTESKRQ
+250 KGNKSESKRQ

-305 SVLLKKNNLNAFKEL
+305 SVLLKKNNLIAFKEL
-320 KDLNDREKEIALLK
+320 KDLNDREKETALLK
-334 ALLLLGM
+334 ALLLLSM
-341 QKRHQ
+341 QKRYK

-375 TLARVIENDDGSDFL
+375 TLVRVIENDDESDFL
-390 KAKDDLLEELKNP
+390 KAKEDLLEELMKP

-409 DKDKGYKV
+409 NKDKDYKV
-417 NVFKESL
+417 RVFKEGL

-435 VFYASNGHI
+435 VFYASNGYI

-474 ITEWICEK
+474 ITEWIREK

-515 RTFDTGWDSTRPS
+515 RAFDTGWDSTRPS

-563 RLAYLDIDEAIK
+563 RLTYLDIDKAIK

-587 LFVIPTNHAS
+587 LFVIATKS
-597 LEAILKIQKESENK
+597 ESVKAILDLKEESSDP
-611 GENRG
+611 
-616 SWREIK
+616 SWCEVE
-622 LEKTPIK
+622 LEKTPIE
-629 HALFVPCYRKE
+629 HALFVPCYQEKSIKATDLE
-640 QTNALKISPSASF
+640 SGSF

-672 KHFILKHEIYD
+672 KHFILKHEIYN
-683 PKDYTLLKEMIQT
+683 PKDYALLKEM
-696 AHFKKVPT
+696 
-704 WHYKDLDHM
+704 
-713 ISEIKGKKGYTLLK
+713 
-727 DLIQTAHFKKVST
+727 IQTAHFKKVST

-746 DHMISEI
+746 DYMISEI

-791 LIQTIQEVKEYAPL
+791 LVKKIQEVKEYAPL
-805 DKETLRI
+805 DKERI
-812 KIAQGEIDP
+812 KIVQGEIDI
-821 YDTEKHKQDKTFKVD
+821 DNIDKHKQDKTFKVGD
-836 EAELLK
+836 AELLK

-866 ESESDFLEELLKI
+866 KSESDFLEELLKI
-879 VETLQENYDFWAFSK
+879 TETLQENYDFWAFSK
-894 IDEHLDNLFIPYF
+894 IDEHLDNLFIPYID
-907 NNAAERKFF
+907 NGATERKFF

-936 KGSKHTDYEHKADA
+936 KGSKHTDYEHKAGA

-963 DPNLKIKVVLKF
+963 DPNFKIQVVLKF
-975 YGDKDDVGERYR
+975 YGDKDGVGDKYK
-987 DDWIKE
+987 DDWIQKDK
-993 GELKDFFLKQLA
+993 LKDFFLTLWPKLIERG

>member
-6 DVTTDNEIF
+6 DLTTDNEIF
-15 VAQKLAEDELNI
+15 VAQKLAEEELNA
-27 NEINKPLE
+27 NEINEPLE
-35 MLDFKSFDNNKDL
+35 MLDFKSFDNNKEL

-59 FRMLVAYFRDFKEN
+59 FRVLVAYFRDFKEN

-80 YQKHYSFAHCDFAK
+80 YQKHYSFANCDFAK

-176 NRNKD
+176 NRGKD
-181 YFKQIDFKNLKSV
+181 YFKQIDFKSLKSV
-194 TNKDFHH
+194 THKDFHC
-201 APKNSFIEK
+201 APKDFFEK

-220 MSDEESKENLLN
+220 MNDEESKENLLN

-250 KGNKTESKRQ
+250 KGNKSESKRQ
-260 AIFSLLSLKG
+260 AIFSLLSQKG

-305 SVLLKKNNLNAFKEL
+305 SVLLKKNNLSAFKEL

-341 QKRHQ
+341 QKRYKV
-346 TEGYFYDPLMLVFT
+346 EGYFYDPLMLVFT
-360 HSVNVKNSDAEIFFK
+360 HSVNVENSDAEIFFK
-375 TLARVIENDDGSDFL
+375 TLARVIENDNEGDFL
-390 KAKDDLLEELKNP
+390 KAKEDLLEELKEP

-409 DKDKGYKV
+409 DKDKEKEYKIK
-417 NVFKESL
+417 VFKESL
-424 KSMDFK
+424 NDMDFK

-435 VFYASNGHI
+435 VFYANNGYI

-515 RTFDTGWDSTRPS
+515 RAFDTGWDSTRPS

-575 KDLKPNAAMLET
+575 KALKPNATMLET

-597 LEAILKIQKESENK
+597 LEAILKFQKESENK

-622 LEKTPIK
+622 LEKTPIE

-640 QTNALKISPSASF
+640 QTNALKIPPSASF

-659 FKDLKEY
+659 FKDLKEH

-683 PKDYTLLKEMIQT
+683 PKDYELLKEMIQ
-696 AHFKKVPT
+696 K
-704 WHYKDLDHM
+704 
-713 ISEIKGKKGYTLLK
+713 E
-727 DLIQTAHFKKVST
+727 HFKKVST

-746 DHMISEI
+746 DYMISEI

-781 IKVRADKKEE
+781 IKIKAGKKEE
-791 LIQTIQEVKEYAPL
+791 LMKAIQEVKEYAPL
-805 DKETLRI
+805 DKETLKM
-812 KIAQGEIDP
+812 KIAQGEIDI
-821 YDTEKHKQDKTFKVD
+821 DNIEKHKQDRTFKVD
-836 EAELLK
+836 DAELLK

-866 ESESDFLEELLKI
+866 KSESDFLEELLKI
-879 VETLQENYDFWAFSK
+879 TETLQENYDFWAFSK
-894 IDEHLDNLFIPYF
+894 IDEHLDHLFIPYIGEH
-907 NNAAERKFF
+907 ATERKFF

-923 QKGGTQIICFIDP
+923 EKGGTQIICFIDP
-936 KGSKHTDYEHKADA
+936 KGTEHTSGLRKADL
-950 YQLFK
+950 YKLFK
-955 DKIFNPKN
+955 DKVFSSKN
-963 DPNLKIKVVLKF
+963 DPNFKIKVILKF
-975 YGDKDDVGERYR
+975 YGDKDKVPDDYR
-987 DDWIKE
+987 NYWIKKGKLE
-993 GELKDFFLKQLA
+993 DFFLDLKD

>member
-1 MAKKK
+1 
-6 DVTTDNEIF
+6 
-15 VAQKLAEDELNI
+15 
-27 NEINKPLE
+27 
-35 MLDFKSFDNNKDL
+35 
-48 LDYQQQALINA
+48 
-59 FRMLVAYFRDFKEN
+59 
-73 KKEFYAF
+73 
-80 YQKHYSFAHCDFAK
+80 
-94 KKLNPLLKSHF
+94 
-105 KVENHCVSFENFIN
+105 
-119 RLAFYMA
+119 
-126 TGSGKTIVIIKL
+126 
-138 VELLS
+138 
-143 VAIRMGL
+143 
-150 IPKKNIMFFSANE
+150 MFFSANE
-163 HLIKQF
+163 NLIKQF

-176 NRNKD
+176 NRGKD
-181 YFKQIDFKNLKSV
+181 FSKQIDFKNLKKV
-194 TNKDFHH
+194 THKDFHR
-201 APKNSFIEK
+201 ASKGFFEK

-220 MSDEESKENLLN
+220 MNDEESKENLLN

-250 KGNKTESKRQ
+250 KGNKSESKRQ

-281 ESDLITAVYNLS
+281 ESDLITSVYNLS

-305 SVLLKKNNLNAFKEL
+305 SVLLKKNNLNAFKDS

-341 QKRHQ
+341 QKRYK
-346 TEGYFYDPLMLVFT
+346 TEGYFHDPLMLVFT
-360 HSVNVKNSDAEIFFK
+360 HSVNVENSDAEIFFK
-375 TLARVIENDDGSDFL
+375 TLAHVIENDDENDFV
-390 KAKDDLLEELKNP
+390 KAKEDLLEEIKDP
-403 EFLFSD
+403 EFLFSAN
-409 DKDKGYKV
+409 KDEDYKV
-417 NVFKESL
+417 RVFKEGL

-469 IRIGD
+469 IKIGD

-504 DKSSINILVGS
+504 DRSSINILVGS
-515 RTFDTGWDSTRPS
+515 RTFETGWDSTRPS

-575 KDLKPNAAMLET
+575 ENLKPNAAMLET

-597 LEAILKIQKESENK
+597 LEAILKIQKESENR

-622 LEKTPIK
+622 LEKTPIEHK
-629 HALFVPCYRKE
+629 LFVPCYRKE
-640 QTNALKISPSASF
+640 PTSILKISPNASF

-666 FHLMSE
+666 FNLMSE

-683 PKDYTLLKEMIQT
+683 PKDYATLKDMIQ
-696 AHFKKVPT
+696 K
-704 WHYKDLDHM
+704 
-713 ISEIKGKKGYTLLK
+713 
-727 DLIQTAHFKKVST
+727 AHFKKVST

-746 DHMISEI
+746 DYMISEI

-771 DSEKIVHFKR
+771 DNEKIVHFKR
-781 IKVRADKKEE
+781 IKVKADKQEE
-791 LIQTIQEVKEYAPL
+791 LIKTIQEVKEHAPL

-812 KIAQGEIDP
+812 KIVQGEIDP
-821 YDTEKHKQDKTFKVD
+821 YDAEKHKQDKTFKVGD
-836 EAELLK
+836 AELLK

-852 KAKNCDWLKHVVKV
+852 KAKDCDWLKHVVKV
-866 ESESDFLEELLKI
+866 KSEIDFLQELQDQK
-879 VETLQENYDFWAFSK
+879 TTKMLQENYDFWAFSK
-894 IDEHLDNLFIPYF
+894 IDEHLDNLFIPYI
-907 NNAAERKFF
+907 NDATERRFF

-923 QKGGTQIICFIDP
+923 QKGDTQIICFIDP
-936 KGSKHTDYEHKADA
+936 KGITYAVDWGHKADA
-950 YQLFK
+950 HKHLFK

-963 DPNLKIKVVLKF
+963 DPNFKIKVVLKF
-975 YGDKDDVGERYR
+975 YGDKDKVGDNYR
-987 DDWIKE
+987 DYWIQK
-993 GELKDFFLKQLA
+993 GKLNDFFLTLKD

>member
-6 DVTTDNEIF
+6 DLTSYNEIF
-15 VAQKLAEDELNI
+15 VAQKLAEDELNTSEI
-27 NEINKPLE
+27 NEPLE
-35 MLDFKSFDNNKDL
+35 RLDFKSFDNNKEL

-59 FRMLVAYFRDFKEN
+59 FRMLVAYFRDFKGS

-80 YQKHYSFAHCDFAK
+80 YQEHYSFANCDFTH
-94 KKLNPLLKSHF
+94 KKLNHLLKKHF

-163 HLIKQF
+163 NLIKQF

-176 NRNKD
+176 NRGKD
-181 YFKQIDFKNLKSV
+181 FSKQIDFKNLKSI
-194 TNKDFHH
+194 THKDFHC
-201 APKNSFIEK
+201 APKNSLVEK

-220 MSDEESKENLLN
+220 MNDEESKENLLN

-250 KGNKTESKRQ
+250 KGNKSESKRQ

-281 ESDLITAVYNLS
+281 ESDLITSVYNLS

-305 SVLLKKNNLNAFKEL
+305 SVLLKKNNLNAFKDL

-341 QKRHQ
+341 QKRYKV
-346 TEGYFYDPLMLVFT
+346 EGYFYDPLMLVFT
-360 HSVNVKNSDAEIFFK
+360 HSVNVENSDAEIFFK
-375 TLARVIENDDGSDFL
+375 TLARVIENDDGNDFL
-390 KAKDDLLEELKNP
+390 KAKEDLLEELKNP

-409 DKDKGYKV
+409 DKDKDYKV
-417 NVFKESL
+417 KVFKEGL

-430 GLKEE
+430 GLKEK
-435 VFYASNGHI
+435 VFYANSGHI

-469 IRIGD
+469 IKIGD
-474 ITEWICEK
+474 ITEWIHEK

-504 DKSSINILVGS
+504 DKNSINILVGS
-515 RTFDTGWDSTRPS
+515 RTFETGWDSTKPS

-575 KDLKPNAAMLET
+575 ENLKPNAAMLET

-597 LEAILKIQKESENK
+597 LEAILTIQKESENG

-629 HALFVPCYRKE
+629 HDLFVPCYRKE
-640 QTNALKISPSASF
+640 PTSILKIPENTSF

-666 FHLMSE
+666 FNLMSE

-683 PKDYTLLKEMIQT
+683 PKDYATLKDMIQQ
-696 AHFKKVPT
+696 AHV
-704 WHYKDLDHM
+704 
-713 ISEIKGKKGYTLLK
+713 
-727 DLIQTAHFKKVST
+727 KKVST

-746 DHMISEI
+746 DYMISEI

-771 DSEKIVHFKR
+771 DNEKIVHFKR
-781 IKVRADKKEE
+781 IKVKADKQEA
-791 LIQTIQEVKEYAPL
+791 LIKTIQEVKEHAP
-805 DKETLRI
+805 
-812 KIAQGEIDP
+812 
-821 YDTEKHKQDKTFKVD
+821 YKTFKVD
-836 EAELLK
+836 GAELLK

-852 KAKNCDWLKHVVKV
+852 KAKDCDWLKHVVKV
-866 ESESDFLEELLKI
+866 KSEIDFLQELQDQETTK
-879 VETLQENYDFWAFSK
+879 TLQENYDFWAFSK
-894 IDEHLDNLFIPYF
+894 IDEHLDNLFIPYI
-907 NNAAERKFF
+907 NDATERRFF

-923 QKGGTQIICFIDP
+923 QKGDMQIICFIDP
-936 KGSKHTDYEHKADA
+936 KGITYADYEHKADA
-950 YQLFK
+950 YKLFK
-955 DKIFNPKN
+955 DKIFNSKN
-963 DPNLKIKVVLKF
+963 DPNFKIKVVLKF
-975 YGDKDDVGERYR
+975 YGDKDRVGDGYK
-987 DDWIKE
+987 DYWIQK
-993 GELKDFFLKQLA
+993 GKLNDFFLTF

>member
-6 DVTTDNEIF
+6 DLTSYNEIF
-15 VAQKLAEDELNI
+15 VAQKLAEEELNT
-27 NEINKPLE
+27 NEINELLE
-35 MLDFKSFDNNKDL
+35 RLDFKSFDNNKEL

-80 YQKHYSFAHCDFAK
+80 YQERYSFANCDFTH
-94 KKLNPLLKSHF
+94 KKLNHLLKSHF
-105 KVENHCVSFENFIN
+105 KVKNQRVSFENFIN

-143 VAIRMGL
+143 VAMGMGL

-163 HLIKQF
+163 NLIKQF

-176 NRNKD
+176 NRGKD
-181 YFKQIDFKNLKSV
+181 YSKQIDFKSLKSV
-194 TNKDFHH
+194 TNKDFHR
-201 APKNSFIEK
+201 APKDFFEK
-210 IALFYYRADL
+210 ITLFYYRADL
-220 MSDEESKENLLN
+220 MNDEESKENLLN

-250 KGNKTESKRQ
+250 KGNKSESKRQ

-305 SVLLKKNNLNAFKEL
+305 SVLLKKNNLDAFKEL

-341 QKRHQ
+341 QKRYK
-346 TEGYFYDPLMLVFT
+346 TEGYFHDPLMLVFT

-375 TLARVIENDDGSDFL
+375 TLARVIENDDGNDFS
-390 KAKDDLLEELKNP
+390 KAKEDLLEEIKDP

-409 DKDKGYKV
+409 GKDKDYKV
-417 NVFKESL
+417 KVFKEGL

-435 VFYASNGHI
+435 VFYANSGHI

-469 IRIGD
+469 IKIGD
-474 ITEWICEK
+474 ITEWIYEK

-496 EESYFSQI
+496 EESHFSQI

-515 RTFDTGWDSTRPS
+515 RTFETGWDSTRPS

-575 KDLKPNAAMLET
+575 EKLKPNAAMLET

-597 LEAILKIQKESENK
+597 LEAILKFQKESENK

-622 LEKTPIK
+622 LEKTRIE

-696 AHFKKVPT
+696 AHFKKV
-704 WHYKDLDHM
+704 
-713 ISEIKGKKGYTLLK
+713 
-727 DLIQTAHFKKVST
+727 ST

-746 DHMISEI
+746 DYMISEI

-781 IKVRADKKEE
+781 VKVKADKKEE
-791 LIQTIQEVKEYAPL
+791 LVKKIQEVKEYAPL
-805 DKETLRI
+805 DKET
-812 KIAQGEIDP
+812 
-821 YDTEKHKQDKTFKVD
+821 KHKQDKTFEVD
-836 EAELLK
+836 GAELLK

-852 KAKNCDWLKHVVKV
+852 KAKDCDWLKHVVKV
-866 ESESDFLEELLKI
+866 KSEIDFLQELQDQETTK
-879 VETLQENYDFWAFSK
+879 TLQENYDFWAFSK
-894 IDEHLDNLFIPYF
+894 IDEHLDNLFIPYI
-907 NNAAERKFF
+907 NNVAERCFF

-923 QKGGTQIICFIDP
+923 QKGDTQIICFIDP
-936 KGSKHTDYEHKADA
+936 KGIKISDYEHKADA
-950 YQLFK
+950 YKLFK
-955 DKIFNPKN
+955 NKIFNPKN
-963 DPNLKIKVVLKF
+963 DPHCKIKKIKVVLKF
-975 YGDKDDVGERYR
+975 YGDKDRVGDNYR
-987 DDWIKE
+987 DYWIQK
-993 GELKDFFLKQLA
+993 GKLNDFFLTLKD

>member
-6 DVTTDNEIF
+6 QQDLRGNEIF
-15 VAQKLAEDELNI
+15 VAQKLAEDEFNT
-27 NEINKPLE
+27 NEINEPLE
-35 MLDFKSFDNNKDL
+35 RLDFKSFDNNKEL

-59 FRMLVAYFRDFKEN
+59 FRMLVAYFRDFKES
-73 KKEFYAF
+73 KKAFYAF
-80 YQKHYSFAHCDFAK
+80 YQEHYSFANCDFTN
-94 KKLNPLLKSHF
+94 KKLNPLLKDYF
-105 KVENHCVSFENFIN
+105 KVKNHCVSFENFIN

-143 VAIRMGL
+143 VAMGMDL

-163 HLIKQF
+163 NLIKQF
-169 EKEIEKY
+169 EREIEKY
-176 NRNKD
+176 NKNKD
-181 YFKQIDFKNLKSV
+181 YSKKIDFKNLKSV
-194 TNKDFHH
+194 TNKDFHR
-201 APKNSFIEK
+201 ASKNSLMEQIT
-210 IALFYYRADL
+210 LFYYRADL

-250 KGNKTESKRQ
+250 KGNKSESKRQ

-281 ESDLITAVYNLS
+281 ESDLITSVYNLS

-341 QKRHQ
+341 QKRYKI
-346 TEGYFYDPLMLVFT
+346 EGYFHDPLMLVFT
-360 HSVNVKNSDAEIFFK
+360 HSVNVQNSDAEIFFK
-375 TLARVIENDDGSDFL
+375 TLARVIENENGSDFL
-390 KAKDDLLEELKNP
+390 KAKEDLLEELKKP

-409 DKDKGYKV
+409 DKDRGYKV
-417 NVFKESL
+417 QVFKEGL

-474 ITEWICEK
+474 ITEWIHEK

-515 RTFDTGWDSTRPS
+515 RTFETGWDSTRPS

-563 RLAYLDIDEAIK
+563 RLAYLEIDPSIK
-575 KDLKPNAAMLET
+575 KALKPNAAMLET
-587 LFVIPTNHAS
+587 LFVIPTNSAS
-597 LEAILKIQKESENK
+597 LEAILKIQKESEENK
-611 GENRG
+611 GEDRG

-629 HALFVPCYRKE
+629 HTLFVPCYRKE
-640 QTNALKISPSASF
+640 QTRALDLPEIASF
-653 KMSEKN
+653 KMSKEN

-666 FHLMSE
+666 FNLMSE

-683 PKDYTLLKEMIQT
+683 PKDYAQLKKMIQ
-696 AHFKKVPT
+696 K
-704 WHYKDLDHM
+704 
-713 ISEIKGKKGYTLLK
+713 E
-727 DLIQTAHFKKVST
+727 HFKKVST

-746 DHMISEI
+746 DYMISEI

-766 EFNAL
+766 EFNTL

-781 IKVRADKKEE
+781 IKVKAGKKEA
-791 LIQTIQEVKEYAPL
+791 LIKTIQEVKEYEPL
-805 DKETLRI
+805 DN
-812 KIAQGEIDP
+812 
-821 YDTEKHKQDKTFKVD
+821 DTEKHKQDKTFKVD
-836 EAELLK
+836 DAELLK

-866 ESESDFLEELLKI
+866 ESEIDFLKELQDQ
-879 VETLQENYDFWAFSK
+879 ETMKTLRENYDFWAFSK
-894 IDEHLDNLFIPYF
+894 IDEHLDNLFIPYMGEHII
-907 NNAAERKFF
+907 ERRFF

-923 QKGGTQIICFIDP
+923 QKGDTQIICFIDP
-936 KGSKHTDYEHKADA
+936 KGTKHTDYEYKADA
-950 YQLFK
+950 YKLFK
-955 DKIFNPKN
+955 DKVFRSKD
-963 DPNLKIKVVLKF
+963 DPFFKIKVVLKF
-975 YGDKDDVGERYR
+975 YVNKDSVVAERYR
-987 DDWIKE
+987 DCWIKKD
-993 GELKDFFLKQLA
+993 ELKDFFLAL

>member
-6 DVTTDNEIF
+6 DLTTDNEIF
-15 VAQKLAEDELNI
+15 VAQKLAEDELNTNKI
-27 NEINKPLE
+27 NEPLE
-35 MLDFKSFDNNKDL
+35 MLDFKSFDSNKEL

-80 YQKHYSFAHCDFAK
+80 YQEHYSFANCDFTH

-105 KVENHCVSFENFIN
+105 KVENHCVKFENFIN

-163 HLIKQF
+163 NLIKQF

-176 NRNKD
+176 NRGKD
-181 YFKQIDFKNLKSV
+181 YSKQIDFKSLKDV
-194 TNKDFHH
+194 TNKDFYH
-201 APKNSFIEK
+201 APKDFFIEK
-210 IALFYYRADL
+210 ITLFYYRADL
-220 MSDEESKENLLN
+220 MNDEESKENLLN

-250 KGNKTESKRQ
+250 KGNKSESKRQ

-341 QKRHQ
+341 QKRYQ

-390 KAKDDLLEELKNP
+390 KAKEDLLEELKNP

-409 DKDKGYKV
+409 DKDKEKEYKIK
-417 NVFKESL
+417 VFKEGL

-435 VFYASNGHI
+435 VFYANNGHI

-469 IRIGD
+469 IKIGD

-563 RLAYLDIDEAIK
+563 RLAYLEIDEAIK
-575 KDLKPNAAMLET
+575 DNLKPNAAMLET
-587 LFVIPTNHAS
+587 LFVIATKS
-597 LEAILKIQKESENK
+597 ESVKAILDLKEESSDP
-611 GENRG
+611 
-616 SWREIK
+616 SWCEVE
-622 LEKTPIK
+622 LEKAPIE
-629 HALFVPCYRKE
+629 HALFVPCYQEKSIKATDL
-640 QTNALKISPSASF
+640 QSGSF

-672 KHFILKHEIYD
+672 KHFILKHEIYN
-683 PKDYTLLKEMIQT
+683 PKDYELLKEMIQT
-696 AHFKKVPT
+696 KRFEIELN
-704 WHYKDLDHM
+704 WHYKDLD
-713 ISEIKGKKGYTLLK
+713 
-727 DLIQTAHFKKVST
+727 DLISILKKR
-740 WHYKDL
+740 
-746 DHMISEI
+746 
-753 KGKLYP
+753 LYL

-771 DSEKIVHFKR
+771 DNEKIVHFKR
-781 IKVRADKKEE
+781 VKVRADKKEK

-805 DKETLRI
+805 D
-812 KIAQGEIDP
+812 
-821 YDTEKHKQDKTFKVD
+821 TEKHKQDRTFKVD

-866 ESESDFLEELLKI
+866 ESEIDFLKELQKTETI
-879 VETLQENYDFWAFSK
+879 KTLQENYDFWAFSK

-907 NNAAERKFF
+907 NGATERKFF

-923 QKGGTQIICFIDP
+923 QKGNTQIICFVDP
-936 KGSKHTDYEHKADA
+936 KGTEHTSSLRKAHW
-950 YQLFK
+950 YKKLFK

-975 YGDKDDVGERYR
+975 YGDKDKVVEGR
-987 DDWIKE
+987 DLWIKE
-993 GELKDFFLKQLA
+993 GELKDFFLKQLT

>member
-6 DVTTDNEIF
+6 DLTSYNEIF
-15 VAQKLAEDELNI
+15 VAQKLAEEELDT
-27 NEINKPLE
+27 NEINEPLE
-35 MLDFKSFDNNKDL
+35 RLDFKSFDSNKEL

-80 YQKHYSFAHCDFAK
+80 YQERYSFANCDFTH

-105 KVENHCVSFENFIN
+105 KVENKCVSFENFIN

-163 HLIKQF
+163 NLIKQF

-176 NRNKD
+176 NRGKD
-181 YFKQIDFKNLKSV
+181 FSKQIDFKNLKSV
-194 TNKDFHH
+194 THQDFHRV
-201 APKNSFIEK
+201 PKDSFIK
-210 IALFYYRADL
+210 QIALFYYRADL
-220 MSDEESKENLLN
+220 MNDEESKENLLN

-250 KGNKTESKRQ
+250 KGNKSESKRQ

-281 ESDLITAVYNLS
+281 ESDLITSVYNLS

-305 SVLLKKNNLNAFKEL
+305 SVLLKKNNLNAFKDS

-341 QKRHQ
+341 QKRYK

-360 HSVNVKNSDAEIFFK
+360 HSVNVENSDAEIFFK
-375 TLARVIENDDGSDFL
+375 TLARVIENDDGNDFL
-390 KAKDDLLEELKNP
+390 KAKEDLLEELKDP

-409 DKDKGYKV
+409 NKDKNYKV
-417 NVFKESL
+417 KVFKEGL

-435 VFYASNGHI
+435 VFYANSGHI

-469 IRIGD
+469 IKIGD

-504 DKSSINILVGS
+504 DRSSINILVGS
-515 RTFDTGWDSTRPS
+515 RTFETGWDSTRPS

-563 RLAYLDIDEAIK
+563 RLAYLDIGEAIK

-597 LEAILKIQKESENK
+597 LEAILKIQKESENG
-611 GENRG
+611 GESRG
-616 SWREIK
+616 TWREIT

-640 QTNALKISPSASF
+640 PTSILKIPENASF

-659 FKDLKEY
+659 FKDLKEC
-666 FHLMSE
+666 FNLMSE

-683 PKDYTLLKEMIQT
+683 PKDYATLKDMIQK
-696 AHFKKVPT
+696 ARV
-704 WHYKDLDHM
+704 
-713 ISEIKGKKGYTLLK
+713 
-727 DLIQTAHFKKVST
+727 KKVST

-746 DHMISEI
+746 DYMISEI

-766 EFNAL
+766 EFNTL
-771 DSEKIVHFKR
+771 DNDKIVHFKR
-781 IKVRADKKEE
+781 IKVKADKQEA
-791 LIQTIQEVKEYAPL
+791 LIKTIQEVKEHAPL

-821 YDTEKHKQDKTFKVD
+821 YDAEKHKQDKTFEVD
-836 EAELLK
+836 GAELLK

-852 KAKNCDWLKHVVKV
+852 KAKDCDWLKHVVKV
-866 ESESDFLEELLKI
+866 KSEIDFLQELQDQETTK
-879 VETLQENYDFWAFSK
+879 TLQENYDFWAFSK
-894 IDEHLDNLFIPYF
+894 IDEHLDNLFIPYIGGHIT
-907 NNAAERKFF
+907 ERRFF

-923 QKGGTQIICFIDP
+923 QKGDTQIICFIDP
-936 KGSKHTDYEHKADA
+936 KGITYADYEHKADA
-950 YQLFK
+950 YKLFK
-955 DKIFNPKN
+955 GKVFNPKN
-963 DPNLKIKVVLKF
+963 DPNFKIKVVLKF
-975 YGDKDDVGERYR
+975 YGDKDRVGDNYR
-987 DDWIKE
+987 DYWIQK
-993 GELKDFFLKQLA
+993 GKLNDFFLTLKD

>member
-6 DVTTDNEIF
+6 DLTSYNEIF
-15 VAQKLAEDELNI
+15 VAQKLAEDELNT
-27 NEINKPLE
+27 NEINEPLE
-35 MLDFKSFDNNKDL
+35 RLDFKSFDSNKKL

-80 YQKHYSFAHCDFAK
+80 YQKHYSFANCDFTN

-105 KVENHCVSFENFIN
+105 KVENQRVSFENFIN

-163 HLIKQF
+163 NLIKQF

-176 NRNKD
+176 NRGKD
-181 YFKQIDFKNLKSV
+181 YSKQIDFKSLKSV
-194 TNKDFHH
+194 THKDFHH
-201 APKNSFIEK
+201 APKGSFIEK

-220 MSDEESKENLLN
+220 MNDEESKENLLN

-250 KGNKTESKRQ
+250 KGNKSESKRQ

-281 ESDLITAVYNLS
+281 ESDLITSVYNLS

-305 SVLLKKNNLNAFKEL
+305 SVLLKKNNLNAFKDL

-341 QKRHQ
+341 QKRYK
-346 TEGYFYDPLMLVFT
+346 TEGYFHDPLMLVFT
-360 HSVNVKNSDAEIFFK
+360 HSMNVENSDAEIFFK
-375 TLARVIENDDGSDFL
+375 TLARVIENDDENDFV
-390 KAKDDLLEELKNP
+390 KAKEDLLEEIKDP

-409 DKDKGYKV
+409 NKDKDYKV
-417 NVFKESL
+417 KVFKEGL

-469 IRIGD
+469 IKIGD
-474 ITEWICEK
+474 ITEWIHEK

-504 DKSSINILVGS
+504 DRSSINILVGS
-515 RTFDTGWDSTRPS
+515 RTFETGWDSTRPS

-575 KDLKPNAAMLET
+575 ENLKPNAAMLET

-597 LEAILKIQKESENK
+597 LEAILTIQKESENR
-611 GENRG
+611 GESRG

-672 KHFILKHEIYD
+672 KHFILKHEIYN

-696 AHFKKVPT
+696 AHFKKV
-704 WHYKDLDHM
+704 
-713 ISEIKGKKGYTLLK
+713 
-727 DLIQTAHFKKVST
+727 ST

-746 DHMISEI
+746 DYMISEI

-759 NQKVPKD
+759 NKKVPKD

-771 DSEKIVHFKR
+771 DNEKIVHFKR
-781 IKVRADKKEE
+781 IKVKADKQEALVKA
-791 LIQTIQEVKEYAPL
+791 IQEVKEHAPL
-805 DKETLRI
+805 DKETLI
-812 KIAQGEIDP
+812 KKIAQGEIDP
-821 YDTEKHKQDKTFKVD
+821 YDTEKHKQNKTFKID
-836 EAELLK
+836 GGAELLK

-852 KAKNCDWLKHVVKV
+852 KAKDCDWLKHVVKV
-866 ESESDFLEELLKI
+866 KSESDFLEELLKI
-879 VETLQENYDFWAFSK
+879 TETLQENYDFWAFSK
-894 IDEHLDNLFIPYF
+894 IDEHLDNLFIPYID
-907 NNAAERKFF
+907 NGATERKFF

-923 QKGGTQIICFIDP
+923 QKGGAQIICFIDP

-955 DKIFNPKN
+955 DKIFNSKN
-963 DPNLKIKVVLKF
+963 DPNFKIKVVLKF
-975 YGDKDDVGERYR
+975 YGNKDDVGERYR

>member
-6 DVTTDNEIF
+6 DLTSYNEIF
-15 VAQKLAEDELNI
+15 VAQKLAEDELNT
-27 NEINKPLE
+27 NEINEPLE
-35 MLDFKSFDNNKDL
+35 RLDFKSFDSNKEL

-80 YQKHYSFAHCDFAK
+80 YQERYSFANCDFTN
-94 KKLNPLLKSHF
+94 KKLNSLLKSHF
-105 KVENHCVSFENFIN
+105 KVENKCVSFENFIN

-150 IPKKNIMFFSANE
+150 IPKKNLMFFSANE
-163 HLIKQF
+163 NLIKQF

-176 NRNKD
+176 NRGKD
-181 YFKQIDFKNLKSV
+181 FSKQIDFKNLKSI
-194 TNKDFHH
+194 THKDFHR
-201 APKNSFIEK
+201 APKGSFKDMEK
-210 IALFYYRADL
+210 ITLFYYRADL
-220 MSDEESKENLLN
+220 MSDEESKENRLN

-250 KGNKTESKRQ
+250 KGDKSESKRQ

-281 ESDLITAVYNLS
+281 ESDLITSVYNLS

-305 SVLLKKNNLNAFKEL
+305 SILLKKNNLNAFKEL

-341 QKRHQ
+341 QKRYKI
-346 TEGYFYDPLMLVFT
+346 EGYFYDPLMLVFT

-375 TLARVIENDDGSDFL
+375 TLVRVIENDDGSDFL
-390 KAKDDLLEELKNP
+390 KAKEDLLEEIKDP

-409 DKDKGYKV
+409 DKDKDYKV
-417 NVFKESL
+417 KVFKEGL

-435 VFYASNGHI
+435 VFYANSGHI

-469 IRIGD
+469 IKIGD

-515 RTFDTGWDSTRPS
+515 RTFETGWDSTRPS

-575 KDLKPNAAMLET
+575 KALKPNAAMLET
-587 LFVIPTNHAS
+587 LFVVPTNHAS
-597 LEAILKIQKESENK
+597 LEAILNIQKESENG

-629 HALFVPCYRKE
+629 HDLFVPCYRKKP
-640 QTNALKISPSASF
+640 TSILKISPNASF

-666 FHLMSE
+666 FNLMSE

-683 PKDYTLLKEMIQT
+683 PKDYATLKDMIQK
-696 AHFKKVPT
+696 AHV
-704 WHYKDLDHM
+704 
-713 ISEIKGKKGYTLLK
+713 
-727 DLIQTAHFKKVST
+727 KKVST

-746 DHMISEI
+746 DYMISEI

-771 DSEKIVHFKR
+771 DNDKIVHFKR
-781 IKVRADKKEE
+781 IKVKADKQEA
-791 LIQTIQEVKEYAPL
+791 LIKTIQEVKEHAPL

-821 YDTEKHKQDKTFKVD
+821 YDAEKHKQDRIFKVD
-836 EAELLK
+836 GAELLK

-852 KAKNCDWLKHVVKV
+852 KAKDCDWLKHVVKV
-866 ESESDFLEELLKI
+866 KSEIDFLQELQDQETTK
-879 VETLQENYDFWAFSK
+879 TLQENYDFWMFSK
-894 IDEHLDNLFIPYF
+894 IDEHLDNLFIPYI
-907 NNAAERKFF
+907 NNVAERRFF

-923 QKGGTQIICFIDP
+923 QKSDTQIICFIDP
-936 KGSKHTDYEHKADA
+936 KGITYTDYEHKADA
-950 YQLFK
+950 YKLFK

-963 DPNLKIKVVLKF
+963 DPHFKIKVVLKF
-975 YGDKDDVGERYR
+975 YGDKDRVGDNYR
-987 DDWIKE
+987 DYWIQK
-993 GELKDFFLKQLA
+993 GKLNDFFLTLKD

>member
-6 DVTTDNEIF
+6 DLTTHNEIF
-15 VAQKLAEDELNI
+15 VAQKLAEEEWNA
-27 NEINKPLE
+27 NEINEPLE
-35 MLDFKSFDNNKDL
+35 MLDFKSFDNNKEL

-59 FRMLVAYFRDFKEN
+59 FRVLVAYFRDFKED

-143 VAIRMGL
+143 VAMGMGL

-163 HLIKQF
+163 NLIQQF

-176 NRNKD
+176 NRGKD

-194 TNKDFHH
+194 KNKDFYHS
-201 APKNSFIEK
+201 PKDFFQK
-210 IALFYYRADL
+210 IVLFYYRADL

-232 YKDYW
+232 YKDCW

-260 AIFSLLSLKG
+260 AIFSLLSQKG

-305 SVLLKKNNLNAFKEL
+305 SVLLKKNNLSAFKEL

-341 QKRHQ
+341 QKRYKV
-346 TEGYFYDPLMLVFT
+346 EGYFHDPLMLVFT
-360 HSVNVKNSDAEIFFK
+360 HSVNVENSDAEIFFK

-390 KAKDDLLEELKNP
+390 KAKEDLLEELKNP

-409 DKDKGYKV
+409 GKDKEKEYKIE
-417 NVFKESL
+417 VFKESL

-469 IRIGD
+469 IKIGD
-474 ITEWICEK
+474 ITEWVCEK

-515 RTFDTGWDSTRPS
+515 RAFDTGWDSTRPS

-597 LEAILKIQKESENK
+597 LEAILKFQKESENR

-672 KHFILKHEIYD
+672 KHFILKHEIYN
-683 PKDYTLLKEMIQT
+683 PKD
-696 AHFKKVPT
+696 
-704 WHYKDLDHM
+704 
-713 ISEIKGKKGYTLLK
+713 YTLLK

-746 DHMISEI
+746 DYMISEI

-781 IKVRADKKEE
+781 IKVKADKKEE
-791 LIQTIQEVKEYAPL
+791 LVKKIQEVKEYAPL
-805 DKETLRI
+805 DKETLRM
-812 KIAQGEIDP
+812 KIAQGEIDI
-821 YDTEKHKQDKTFKVD
+821 DNIDKHKQDRTFKVGD
-836 EAELLK
+836 AELLK

-866 ESESDFLEELLKI
+866 RSESDFLEELLKI
-879 VETLQENYDFWAFSK
+879 TETLQKNYDFWAFSK
-894 IDEHLDNLFIPYF
+894 IDEHLDNLFIPYID
-907 NNAAERKFF
+907 NATERRFF

-923 QKGGTQIICFIDP
+923 QKGDTQIVCFIDP
-936 KGSKHTDYEHKADA
+936 KGSKQSDYEHKADA

-955 DKIFNPKN
+955 DKIFNPKD

-975 YGDKDDVGERYR
+975 YGNKDGVGERYR
-987 DDWIKE
+987 DLWIEKGKLE
-993 GELKDFFLKQLA
+993 YFFLDLNN

>member
-6 DVTTDNEIF
+6 DLTSYNEIF
-15 VAQKLAEDELNI
+15 VAQKLAEEELNT
-27 NEINKPLE
+27 NEINEPLE
-35 MLDFKSFDNNKDL
+35 RLDFKSFDSNKEL

-59 FRMLVAYFRDFKEN
+59 FRMLAAYFRDFKEN

-80 YQKHYSFAHCDFAK
+80 YQKHYSFANCDFAK

-150 IPKKNIMFFSANE
+150 IPKKNLMFFSANE
-163 HLIKQF
+163 NLIKQF

-176 NRNKD
+176 NRGKD
-181 YFKQIDFKNLKSV
+181 FSKQIDFKNLKKV
-194 TNKDFHH
+194 THKDFHR
-201 APKNSFIEK
+201 APKGSFIEK

-250 KGNKTESKRQ
+250 KGNKSESKRQ

-305 SVLLKKNNLNAFKEL
+305 PVLLKKNNLSAFKDL

-341 QKRHQ
+341 QKRYKI
-346 TEGYFYDPLMLVFT
+346 EGYFHDPLMLVFT

-375 TLARVIENDDGSDFL
+375 TLARVIENDDESDFL
-390 KAKDDLLEELKNP
+390 KAKEDLLEELRDP
-403 EFLFSD
+403 EFLFSTN
-409 DKDKGYKV
+409 KDKNYKV
-417 NVFKESL
+417 KVFKESL

-469 IRIGD
+469 IKIGD

-482 LKSVKVVSKNLSFK
+482 LKSVKVVGKNLSFK

-515 RTFDTGWDSTRPS
+515 RTFETGWDSTRPS

-553 RIESVKNQRQ
+553 RIESIKNQRQ

-597 LEAILKIQKESENK
+597 LEAILTIQKESENR

-616 SWREIK
+616 SWREIT
-622 LEKTPIK
+622 LEKTPIEHK
-629 HALFVPCYRKE
+629 LFVPCYRKE
-640 QTNALKISPSASF
+640 PTSILELPENASF

-666 FHLMSE
+666 FNLMSE

-683 PKDYTLLKEMIQT
+683 PKDYTQLKKMIQT
-696 AHFKKVPT
+696 V
-704 WHYKDLDHM
+704 
-713 ISEIKGKKGYTLLK
+713 
-727 DLIQTAHFKKVST
+727 HFKKVST

-746 DHMISEI
+746 DYMISEI
-753 KGKLYP
+753 KSKLYP

-781 IKVRADKKEE
+781 IQVRADKKEK

-805 DKETLRI
+805 DKETLRT

-821 YDTEKHKQDKTFKVD
+821 YDTEKHKQDRTFKVGD
-836 EAELLK
+836 AELLK

-866 ESESDFLEELLKI
+866 KSESDFLEELLKI
-879 VETLQENYDFWAFSK
+879 TETLQENYDFWAFSK

-923 QKGGTQIICFIDP
+923 QKGNTQIICFVDP

-955 DKIFNPKN
+955 DKIFNPKD
-963 DPNLKIKVVLKF
+963 DPHFKIKVVLKF
-975 YGDKDDVGERYR
+975 YGNKDDVGERYR

>member
-6 DVTTDNEIF
+6 QEVRNNEIF
-15 VAQKLAEDELNI
+15 VAQKLAEEELNI
-27 NEINKPLE
+27 NEINDPLE
-35 MLDFKSFDNNKDL
+35 MLDFKSFDNNKEL

-59 FRMLVAYFRDFKEN
+59 FRVLVAYFRDSKEN

-80 YQKHYSFAHCDFAK
+80 YQKHYSFANCDFAK
-94 KKLNPLLKSHF
+94 KKLNHLLKSHF
-105 KVENHCVSFENFIN
+105 KVENHCVRFENFIN

-143 VAIRMGL
+143 VAMGMGL

-163 HLIKQF
+163 NLIQQF

-181 YFKQIDFKNLKSV
+181 FSKQIDFKNLKSV
-194 TNKDFHH
+194 KNKDFYHS
-201 APKNSFIEK
+201 PKDFFQK

-232 YKDYW
+232 YKDCW

-260 AIFSLLSLKG
+260 AIFSLLSQKG

-305 SVLLKKNNLNAFKEL
+305 SVLLKKNNLSAFKEL

-341 QKRHQ
+341 QKRYKVK
-346 TEGYFYDPLMLVFT
+346 GYFHDPLMLVFT
-360 HSVNVKNSDAEIFFK
+360 HSVNMENSDTEIFFK
-375 TLARVIENDDGSDFL
+375 TLARVIENDDESDFL
-390 KAKDDLLEELKNP
+390 KAKDDLLEELKAP

-409 DKDKGYKV
+409 GKDKEKEYKIE
-417 NVFKESL
+417 VFKESL
-424 KSMDFK
+424 NDMDFK
-430 GLKEE
+430 RLKEE

-455 IAFKLNTSDKVFCL
+455 IAFKLNTSDKIFCL

-474 ITEWICEK
+474 ITEWIREK
-482 LKSVKVVSKNLSFK
+482 LKSVKVASKNLSFK

-515 RTFDTGWDSTRPS
+515 RAFDTGWDSTRPS

-575 KDLKPNAAMLET
+575 EKLKPNAAMLET
-587 LFVIPTNHAS
+587 LFVIPTNHTS
-597 LEAILKIQKESENK
+597 LEAILKFQKESENG

-622 LEKTPIK
+622 LEKTRIE

-640 QTNALKISPSASF
+640 QTNALKIPPSASF
-653 KMSEKN
+653 KMSEK
-659 FKDLKEY
+659 
-666 FHLMSE
+666 
-672 KHFILKHEIYD
+672 I
-683 PKDYTLLKEMIQT
+683 
-696 AHFKKVPT
+696 
-704 WHYKDLDHM
+704 
-713 ISEIKGKKGYTLLK
+713 
-727 DLIQTAHFKKVST
+727 
-740 WHYKDL
+740 
-746 DHMISEI
+746 
-753 KGKLYP
+753 
-759 NQKVPKD
+759 
-766 EFNAL
+766 
-771 DSEKIVHFKR
+771 
-781 IKVRADKKEE
+781 
-791 LIQTIQEVKEYAPL
+791 
-805 DKETLRI
+805 LRI
-812 KIAQGEIDP
+812 
-821 YDTEKHKQDKTFKVD
+821 
-836 EAELLK
+836 
-842 LKEHYYTPLI
+842 
-852 KAKNCDWLKHVVKV
+852 
-866 ESESDFLEELLKI
+866 
-879 VETLQENYDFWAFSK
+879 
-894 IDEHLDNLFIPYF
+894 
-907 NNAAERKFF
+907 
-916 PDFIFWL
+916 
-923 QKGGTQIICFIDP
+923 
-936 KGSKHTDYEHKADA
+936 
-950 YQLFK
+950 
-955 DKIFNPKN
+955 
-963 DPNLKIKVVLKF
+963 
-975 YGDKDDVGERYR
+975 
-987 DDWIKE
+987 
-993 GELKDFFLKQLA
+993 

>member
-6 DVTTDNEIF
+6 DLTSYNEIF
-15 VAQKLAEDELNI
+15 VAQKLAEEELNTDEI
-27 NEINKPLE
+27 NEPLE
-35 MLDFKSFDNNKDL
+35 RLDFKSFDSNKEL

-59 FRMLVAYFRDFKEN
+59 FRMLVAYFRDFKGS

-80 YQKHYSFAHCDFAK
+80 YQEHYSFANCDFTH

-105 KVENHCVSFENFIN
+105 KVENQRVSFENFIN

-163 HLIKQF
+163 NLIKQF

-176 NRNKD
+176 NRGKD
-181 YFKQIDFKNLKSV
+181 FSKQIDFKNLKSI
-194 TNKDFHH
+194 THKDFHR
-201 APKNSFIEK
+201 APKDSFIK
-210 IALFYYRADL
+210 QIALFYYRADL
-220 MSDEESKENLLN
+220 MNDEESKENLLN

-237 DNGENYVILDEAH
+237 DNGENYVILDEVH
-250 KGNKTESKRQ
+250 KGNKSESKRQ

-305 SVLLKKNNLNAFKEL
+305 SVLLKKNNLNAFKDL
-320 KDLNDREKEIALLK
+320 KDLKDREKEIALLK

-341 QKRHQ
+341 QKRYKIK
-346 TEGYFYDPLMLVFT
+346 GYFYDPLMLVFT
-360 HSVNVKNSDAEIFFK
+360 HSVNVENSDAEIFFK
-375 TLARVIENDDGSDFL
+375 TLARVIENDDGNDFL
-390 KAKDDLLEELKNP
+390 KAKEDLLEEIKDP
-403 EFLFSD
+403 EFLFSANK
-409 DKDKGYKV
+409 DKDYKV
-417 NVFKESL
+417 KVFKEGL
-424 KSMDFK
+424 KNMDFK

-435 VFYASNGHI
+435 VFYANSGHI

-469 IRIGD
+469 IKIGD

-515 RTFDTGWDSTRPS
+515 RTFETGWDSTRPS

-553 RIESVKNQRQ
+553 RIESLKNQRQ

-575 KDLKPNAAMLET
+575 ENLKPNAAMLET

-597 LEAILKIQKESENK
+597 LDAILKIQKESENR
-611 GENRG
+611 GESRG
-616 SWREIK
+616 TWREIT

-640 QTNALKISPSASF
+640 PTSITELPENASF

-659 FKDLKEY
+659 FKDLKEC
-666 FHLMSE
+666 FNLMSE

-683 PKDYTLLKEMIQT
+683 PKDYATLKEMIQ
-696 AHFKKVPT
+696 K
-704 WHYKDLDHM
+704 
-713 ISEIKGKKGYTLLK
+713 
-727 DLIQTAHFKKVST
+727 AHFKKVST

-746 DHMISEI
+746 DYMISEI

-771 DSEKIVHFKR
+771 DNEKIVHFKR
-781 IKVRADKKEE
+781 IKVKADKEEE
-791 LIQTIQEVKEYAPL
+791 LIKTIQEVKEHAPL
-805 DKETLRI
+805 DKETLI
-812 KIAQGEIDP
+812 KKIAQGEIDP
-821 YDTEKHKQDKTFKVD
+821 YDAEKHKQNKTFKVGD
-836 EAELLK
+836 AELLK

-852 KAKNCDWLKHVVKV
+852 KAKDCDWLKHVVKV
-866 ESESDFLEELLKI
+866 KSEIDFLQELQETETTK
-879 VETLQENYDFWAFSK
+879 TLQENYDFWAFSK
-894 IDEHLDNLFIPYF
+894 IDEHLDNLFIPYI
-907 NNAAERKFF
+907 NNVAERKFF

-923 QKGGTQIICFIDP
+923 QKGDTQIICFIDP
-936 KGSKHTDYEHKADA
+936 KGITYADYEHKADA
-950 YQLFK
+950 YKLFK

-963 DPNLKIKVVLKF
+963 DPHFKIKVVLKF
-975 YGDKDDVGERYR
+975 YGDKDRVADNYR
-987 DDWIKE
+987 DYWIQK
-993 GELKDFFLKQLA
+993 GKLNDFFLTLKS

>member
-6 DVTTDNEIF
+6 DLTSYNEIF
-15 VAQKLAEDELNI
+15 VAQKLAEDELNT
-27 NEINKPLE
+27 NEINEPLE
-35 MLDFKSFDNNKDL
+35 RLDFKSFDSNKEL

-80 YQKHYSFAHCDFAK
+80 YQEHYSFANCDFTH

-105 KVENHCVSFENFIN
+105 KVENQRVSFENFIN

-143 VAIRMGL
+143 VAMGMGL

-163 HLIKQF
+163 NLIKQF

-176 NRNKD
+176 NRGKD
-181 YFKQIDFKNLKSV
+181 FSKQIDFKNLKDI
-194 TNKDFHH
+194 THKDFHRT
-201 APKNSFIEK
+201 PKGFFEK

-220 MSDEESKENLLN
+220 MNDEESKENLLN

-250 KGNKTESKRQ
+250 KGNKSESKRQ

-281 ESDLITAVYNLS
+281 ESDLITSVYNLS

-305 SVLLKKNNLNAFKEL
+305 SVLLKKNNLNAFKDL

-341 QKRHQ
+341 QKRYKI
-346 TEGYFYDPLMLVFT
+346 EGYFHDPLMLVFT
-360 HSVNVKNSDAEIFFK
+360 HSVNVENSDAEIFFK
-375 TLARVIENDDGSDFL
+375 TLARVIENENGNDFL
-390 KAKDDLLEELKNP
+390 KAKEDLLEEIKNP

-409 DKDKGYKV
+409 DKDKDYKV
-417 NVFKESL
+417 KVFKEGL

-469 IRIGD
+469 IKIGD

-504 DKSSINILVGS
+504 DRSSINILVGS
-515 RTFDTGWDSTRPS
+515 RTFETGWDSTRPS

-563 RLAYLDIDEAIK
+563 RLAHLDIDEAIK
-575 KDLKPNAAMLET
+575 ENLKPNAAMLET

-597 LEAILKIQKESENK
+597 LEAILTIQKESENR
-611 GENRG
+611 GESRG

-640 QTNALKISPSASF
+640 PTSILKLPESASF
-653 KMSEKN
+653 KMSGEN

-666 FHLMSE
+666 FNLMSE
-672 KHFILKHEIYD
+672 KHFILKHEICD
-683 PKDYTLLKEMIQT
+683 PKDYAMLKDMIQ
-696 AHFKKVPT
+696 KVRV
-704 WHYKDLDHM
+704 
-713 ISEIKGKKGYTLLK
+713 
-727 DLIQTAHFKKVST
+727 KKVST

-746 DHMISEI
+746 DYMITEI

-759 NQKVPKD
+759 NKKVPKD

-771 DSEKIVHFKR
+771 DNEKIVHFKR
-781 IKVRADKKEE
+781 IKVKADKEEE
-791 LIQTIQEVKEYAPL
+791 LIKTIQEMKEHAPL
-805 DKETLRI
+805 DKETLI
-812 KIAQGEIDP
+812 KKIAQGEIDP
-821 YDTEKHKQDKTFKVD
+821 YDAEKHKQNKTFKVGG
-836 EAELLK
+836 AELLK

-852 KAKNCDWLKHVVKV
+852 KAKDCDWLKHVVKV
-866 ESESDFLEELLKI
+866 KSEIDFLKELQDQETTK
-879 VETLQENYDFWAFSK
+879 TLQENYDFWAFSK
-894 IDEHLDNLFIPYF
+894 IDEHLDNLFIPYI
-907 NNAAERKFF
+907 NNVAERRFF

-923 QKGGTQIICFIDP
+923 QKGDTQIICFIDP
-936 KGSKHTDYEHKADA
+936 KGITYADYEHKADA
-950 YQLFK
+950 YKLFK
-955 DKIFNPKN
+955 NKIFNPKN
-963 DPNLKIKVVLKF
+963 DPNFKIKVVLKF
-975 YGDKDDVGERYR
+975 YGDKDRVGDNYR
-987 DDWIKE
+987 DYWIQK
-993 GELKDFFLKQLA
+993 GKLNDFFLTLKD